1 MDIQS
6 IFNAGGTVIKN
17 PSYKKGKKNTQPE
30 YITVSDLES
39 GVAPDGSL
47 VAGIAYDA
55 AAKGNQ
61 DILGVNGELDKY
73 INAGLTPNDW
83 ENLDKQLADSQS
95 AWSKWGNA
103 IAQTVGS
110 ELAIGIPKAFSDL
123 FDVLGNVLT
132 LNNGDYNN
140 PVSQYLEQKQE
151 EFRAWAPIYTDPNLN
166 ISNGGLL
173 DPGWWA
179 SNIPSV
185 ASSLTLLIP
194 SSGAVK
200 VGSAIGKALNVGG
213 KTASFTRKITGASK
227 AINNGKKLNK
237 FQRFMNSEGTA
248 NATKLF
254 LENGTTAVLSRA
266 IENYQ
271 EARQTYNDMYTQA
284 YDSFK
289 QMSDEEYQ
297 QIIDGNAE
305 MLKEQGVDP
314 NNKNEVAKAIAK
326 QSADVTFRT
335 DWLNVGWD
343 VIQMYA
349 LRNAWKGLRNAP
361 ENSAAVRRAQKD
373 AIKYAGQYNSEA
385 ELAALKAK
393 RKFGEKTK
401 EWFGDR
407 LYGSKLLVTANA
419 SEGAEEAIN
428 YIAQQ
433 EGMHFGNVLLGKEYG
448 DKNYSVLENVFN
460 GFDGRLSQYIQ
471 APELWDSAFWGVM
484 GGVVFQG
491 LGGQFKRLE
500 NKLTDK
506 KSDANEES
514 KKSLPWYQL
523 DELPETK
530 RRISE
535 IHARAIDSKR
545 YKELLDRINAGED
558 IYKSTTDKK
567 IEFTNEYEQ
576 QAARDKLKNEYIAKM
591 TLRAM
596 GAGNLDML
604 KEYLASDEVRKAMVA
619 QGFFDKVSDTRSAQE
634 IEVDSKKY
642 IDDALD
648 RMEKVEEM
656 YDNELIAVNE
666 ASAYINKYSEYGG
679 AVPVEYMQI
688 IANNNVNAMLSMEAM
703 DSELIG
709 INERIAQLETQFADR
724 LDPNINYS
732 ANIRIGVLT
741 NELGNLR
748 AERKRLV
755 EDENNSLSNQIS
767 INAID
772 KRIESIENDL
782 NDVELAYATF
792 MSLRYTKNDQGEII
806 QEDTPEAFA
815 YRDQMII
822 RQGEKTIGNI
832 YNLSGLEKFG
842 LSDRTRKVL
851 DDAHI
856 GQYHTLES
864 DARTTFNELRNISPE
879 LDNLYQRKAALVKSI
894 DFTNKDIARTVDEV
908 KEQIGML
915 HNTMNEAR
923 MKAIASANKIIQK
936 LYNKYGSE
944 VRDYI
949 YDRYNRTN
957 NEFFS
962 KEEIT
967 DAELAELKD
976 AVDVLAITKSYN
988 KSLVSHLDSLFE
1000 LQDAIKAG
1008 QSVENPT
1015 SENEISA
1022 DENTDTDNPSTDGTE
1037 TITGDESSQ
1046 TDDIPNVTDPQQT
1059 DNRQPTFYAKFRGKT
1074 RGNRYIF
1081 QSGSHSNTDNGGVA
1095 VYDNGDGT
1103 FTIDVRD
1110 NPSLKKNS
1118 NMFSNS
1124 GEVDLTRPHEVV
1136 VKPIAKRNAKGKLE
1150 IVQQGELRN
1159 TDTLEA
1165 QQEEIIEEQTPEQVT
1180 EQATEQTPTESE
1192 QVNTDE
1198 SQNSSTGEGVEPNS
1212 TAASTEETTASKSST
1227 PAQPTSTGSVINGEY
1242 IVEQA
1247 PADDSIRNEALS
1259 KFQQAVRENK
1269 DADLDA
1275 IAKELID
1282 GYVATGVDRVLAETA
1297 VTKSKNTIQG
1307 YLERKRKAAE
1317 PTMQSSIDDVIITQS
1332 SIIES
1337 PHSMDAV
1344 NAYKASVKQMM
1355 NQYAKELGIQR
1366 INGLLYVNLEDLL
1379 RYANSITTDSS
1390 TAGMIYESLKEYLKT
1405 DEAKK
1410 DFIIMDENI
1419 VDNSNFLSN
1428 VAKSEEERYLE
1439 RLGDT
1444 SIQRV
1449 DINYLVRQAESE
1461 EEVNQFYDALDS
1473 LNVGDKLTYE
1483 IIDGRLYIR
1492 NEKGQAV
1499 GTMPI
1504 PRIDPTT
1511 GAYIMYN
1518 DGWKTDILASN
1529 NGSITSSLKDLF
1541 TRLFTSNAPACKE
1554 INNIIHELAYTNPSK
1569 ERKAELY
1576 KQLVHNSEWKA
1587 AIAQNYTKNDASPE
1601 KLANH
1606 LVKLLKFVNQNSSV
1620 SQTVRNI
1627 QVKKSIENWF
1637 KKLNSSYDAV
1647 TAMAHGQE
1655 FNISVGTISDG
1666 ELIRIVETDKVQ
1678 AEQQALPINEA
1689 IAGGVN
1695 PSIHKIGISD
1705 MYNVGMI
1712 RVSGMPSQG
1721 LAGVRGGN
1729 TFVIIPNRSGRP
1741 GYVQAFPAEITDD
1754 YISQE
1759 AKDIIKTIHGEI
1771 NRLLDAHA
1779 ENPSED
1785 TYNAIKEFFSKLLS
1799 NKNTNSSLFR
1809 GLAYNETSTGFT
1821 ISLPGTGNFINVF
1834 AKAKNGGASTLIQVG
1849 NDEFEAN
1856 RNGKKTKNF
1865 SYNDAAARDA
1875 ISRLI
1880 NNLRFQI
1887 SFTYIDSDNRANV
1900 NLKGLA
1906 RRENGKFVISVGN
1919 KTWTYHSYNDFMLR
1933 NNLVRL
1939 NTKPSDN
1946 GRSNYSRR
1954 GERSQRA
1961 NQVFE
1966 IKIDRVTTSPVESN
1980 KESVKEPVKPA
1991 TPTNIPVTEQVKNI
2005 LASDSTN
2012 KGVDIVRAIIGTDS
2026 VFTEDTLKA
2035 FQNLGILPKN
2045 IKFDAE
2051 FNNRPNYENINAET
2065 NPATGEV
2072 TVGKRWLDMFSN
2084 PSSRKQA
2091 IRKLIHEELHN
2102 KLYIGPG
2109 NNSPKNNGYIR
2120 SAQQIYDEFKAA
2132 IENGELERKGFSKD
2146 VIEHLKQYLFEGDEN
2161 GLEEFLVESLTSE
2174 ELATALNSI
2183 DATFDKKRG
2192 SKNLFQK
2199 ILELMS
2205 KVFGWNVRQGSLY
2218 EKELHTLRNVMNDNV
2233 EDRQAIEETT
2243 EIINKIHQDGE
2254 KANLTPDEVYYANEE
2269 TGRLGIRV
2277 TSAIQADEENTE
2289 EKINED
2295 GTKQRIPKR
2304 FDKNSPWITPSTNIG
2319 TGIDEFTRDFFLGK
2333 LDNLTEDKLEAQYP
2347 NVTGNDWVAF
2357 REQLKQ
2363 FRDNLRS
2370 GKTIKG
2376 KNITIVSRDIKA
2388 IGQVDVTMPDG
2399 TVKKLDVTGTLD
2411 LLGYDQDGKFYIF
2424 DMKTVHSDN
2433 YLSDTE
2439 KSKKWNRQLQLYKQ
2453 CLVDK
2458 YGIDIAGTYII
2469 PIKVNY
2475 DTPKGAKYKDG
2486 TDMGGTAEYTVRNPE
2501 LKTKYDNPMRSQIL
2515 QNGEEFREAAPELR
2529 PILEK
2534 KPKPGNIKYEYLDDA
2549 AKAVL
2554 DGTVTIDNY
2563 RQQEITTETKQEPVT
2578 VEPVEIQK
2586 PSAFGKDNSRKMRG
2600 MFRSSVTELNT
2611 TKNYTQEMQSIKERA
2626 IADGTFMK
2634 APNGNPTNLNERQW
2648 LQVRTKAFKDWFGDW
2663 ERYTLYKSNEYN
2675 KVISNVNKEIF
2686 STKPKNPFNESK
2698 VQNLVF
2704 HISPNKFSKFETD
2717 KLGTNTKAKD
2727 TSLGIMFSED
2737 LRTIIDLS
2745 YEKLPI
2751 LKRNILGNNVYV
2763 SHINLKNPYKH
2774 FGYISSLPDAFGN
2787 KNYTDIR
2794 KQLEQEGYDG
2804 IIYVLGTDIDEEGY
2818 PLYNYGYIVFNENN
2832 IKIFQIKDI
2841 SKLQNTISYS
2851 TNASKVV
2858 DENGEPLVVYHRT
2871 KEINIHIFDRKK
2883 VQHYGFWFSVDKDY
2897 YTKNKSNRSN
2907 FNTIAAFLN
2916 IRTPNIISHR
2926 DFVNAVDGG
2935 KEQNLDNT
2943 KYDGWITKDFFE
2955 AESPDDWDYAMEMQ
2969 EQGIDIDKKVFVM
2982 ATTPNQIKSA
2992 TDNVGSF
2999 SITNNDIRYSSITEQ
3014 PIKVPS
3020 VTSFAERLS
3029 AQQQPK
3035 FAYLVARGEIS
3046 TSCR

>member
-17 PSYKKGKKNTQPE
+17 PNYKKGKKNTQPE

-132 LNNGDYNN
+132 LNDGDYNN
-140 PVSQYLEQKQE
+140 PVSQYLEEKQE
-151 EFRAWAPIYTDPNLN
+151 EFRAWAPIYTDPTLN

-173 DPGWWA
+173 DAGWWA

-200 VGSAIGKALNVGG
+200 VGSTIGKALNVGG

-343 VIQMYA
+343 VIQMYS

-393 RKFGEKTK
+393 RKFREKAK
-401 EWFGDR
+401 EWVGDK
-407 LYGSKLLVTANA
+407 LYGSKLLVTSEA

-448 DKNYSVLENVFN
+448 DKNYSVWENVFN
-460 GFDGRLSQYIQ
+460 GFDGRLFQYIQ

-500 NKLTDK
+500 NKLTDE
-506 KSDANEES
+506 KSDANKES
-514 KKSLPWYQL
+514 KQSLPWYEL

-535 IHARAIDSKR
+535 IHARAIDAKQ
-545 YKELLDRINAGED
+545 YKKLLDRINAGED
-558 IYKSTTDKK
+558 IYKSTTDEKVK
-567 IEFTNEYEQ
+567 FTNEYEQ

-596 GAGNLDML
+596 HTGNLDML
-604 KEYLASDEVRKAMVA
+604 KEYLASDEVRKAMVK
-619 QGFFDKVSDTRSAQE
+619 QGFFGQVSDTRSAQE

-648 RMEKVEEM
+648 SMEKVEEM

-679 AVPVEYMQI
+679 SVPVEYMQI

-709 INERIAQLETQFADR
+709 INERIAQLKTQFANK
-724 LDPNINYS
+724 LDSNINYEQ
-732 ANIRIGVLT
+732 NIRVGVLT
-741 NELGNLR
+741 NELGRLR
-748 AERKRLV
+748 AERKRLI

-767 INAID
+767 INEID
-772 KRIESIENDL
+772 KRIESIEKDL

-822 RQGEKTIGNI
+822 RQGEKTIGKV

-842 LSDRTRKVL
+842 LSDRTRTVL
-851 DDAHI
+851 DDANI
-856 GQYHTLES
+856 GKYHTLES

-908 KEQIGML
+908 KDQIGIL
-915 HNTMNEAR
+915 HNTMNETR
-923 MKAIASANKIIQK
+923 IKAISSANKTIQR
-936 LYNKYGSE
+936 LYREYGND
-944 VRDYI
+944 VRYYI
-949 YDRYNRTN
+949 YDS
-957 NEFFS
+957 FS
-962 KEEIT
+962 RKRNKDFKPEGMSDT
-967 DAELAELKD
+967 ELAELKD
-976 AVDVLAITKSYN
+976 ALDVLALTKSYN

-1008 QSVENPT
+1008 QSVENST

-1022 DENTDTDNPSTDGTE
+1022 DKNTDTDNPSIDGTE

-1046 TDDIPNVTDPQQT
+1046 TDDIPSVTDPQQT
-1059 DNRQPTFYAKFRGKT
+1059 DNRQPTFYAKFRGKNK
-1074 RGNRYIF
+1074 GNRYIF

-1180 EQATEQTPTESE
+1180 EQATKQTPTESK
-1192 QVNTDE
+1192 QVSTDE
-1198 SQNSSTGEGVEPNS
+1198 PQNPSTGEGVESSS
-1212 TAASTEETTASKSST
+1212 TTASTEETTASKPST
-1227 PAQPTSTGSVINGEY
+1227 TAQPTSTGSITNGEY
-1242 IVEQA
+1242 VIEQA

-1275 IAKELID
+1275 VAKELID
-1282 GYVATGVDRVLAETA
+1282 GYVATGIDRVLAETA
-1297 VTKSKNTIQG
+1297 VNKSKTIIQRV
-1307 YLERKRKAAE
+1307 LERKRKAAA
-1317 PTMQSSIDDVIITQS
+1317 PTMQSSIDDVILTQS
-1332 SIIES
+1332 SIIEFPNS
-1337 PHSMDAV
+1337 ENATQIYQDAV
-1344 NAYKASVKQMM
+1344 QAYKSSVKQLM

-1379 RYANSITTDSS
+1379 RYCNSVTTDSS

-1410 DFIIMDENI
+1410 DFIIMDENTI
-1419 VDNSNFLSN
+1419 DNSNFLSN

-1461 EEVNQFYDALDS
+1461 EEINQFYDALDS

-1541 TRLFTSNAPACKE
+1541 TRWFTNNASACKE
-1554 INNIIHELAYTNPSK
+1554 INNIIHELAYTKPSK

-1576 KQLVHNSEWKA
+1576 KQLAYNSEWKA

-1606 LVKLLKFVNQNSSV
+1606 LVKLLKFVNQNSSI

-1647 TAMAHGQE
+1647 TAMAHNQE

-1666 ELIRIVETDKVQ
+1666 ELIRIVENDKVQ
-1678 AEQQALPINEA
+1678 AEQQALPIKEA

-1695 PSIHKIGISD
+1695 PTIHKVGISD

-1759 AKDIIKTIHGEI
+1759 VKDIIKTIHDEI

-1779 ENPSED
+1779 ENPSEE
-1785 TYNAIKEFFSKLLS
+1785 TYNNIKEFFSKLIS
-1799 NKNTNSSLFR
+1799 NKDTNSSLFR
-1809 GLAYNETSTGFT
+1809 GLAYSETSKGFT
-1821 ISLPGTGNFINVF
+1821 ISLPNTSNFIHIF
-1834 AKAKNGGASTLIQVG
+1834 AKATNGGPSTLIQVG

-1875 ISRLI
+1875 ISGLI

-1906 RRENGKFVISVGN
+1906 RRENGKFIISIGD

-1939 NTKPSDN
+1939 NTKPSDD

-1980 KESVKEPVKPA
+1980 KETVKKPA
-1991 TPTNIPVTEQVKNI
+1991 KHVTPTNIPVTEQVKNI

-2012 KGVDIVRAIIGTDS
+2012 KGVDIVRTIIGTDS

-2045 IKFDAE
+2045 IKFDAK

-2072 TVGKRWLDMFSN
+2072 TVGKRWLNMFSN
-2084 PSSRKQA
+2084 PSSRRQA

-2146 VIEHLKQYLFEGDEN
+2146 GIEHLKQYLFEGDEN

-2192 SKNLFQK
+2192 AKNLFQK

-2205 KVFGWNVRQGSLY
+2205 KVFDWNVRQGSLY

-2233 EDRQAIEETT
+2233 EDRQAIEKTT

-2475 DTPKGAKYKDG
+2475 DIPKGAKYKDG
-2486 TDMGGTAEYTVRNPE
+2486 TDMGGSAEYTVRNPE

-2563 RQQEITTETKQEPVT
+2563 RQQEITTETKQEPIT
-2578 VEPVEIQK
+2578 VEPIEPQK
-2586 PSAFGKDNSRKMRG
+2586 PAAFGKDNSRKMRG
-2600 MFRSSVTELNT
+2600 RFRSSVTELNT
-2611 TKNYTQEMQSIKERA
+2611 TENYTPEMQSIKEAA
-2626 IADGTFMK
+2626 IANGTFIK

-2648 LQVRTKAFKDWFGDW
+2648 LQVRTKAFKEWFGDW
-2663 ERYTLYKSNEYN
+2663 EN
-2675 KVISNVNKEIF
+2675 
-2686 STKPKNPFNESK
+2686 NP
-2698 VQNLVF
+2698 
-2704 HISPNKFSKFETD
+2704 
-2717 KLGTNTKAKD
+2717 A
-2727 TSLGIMFSED
+2727 
-2737 LRTIIDLS
+2737 
-2745 YEKLPI
+2745 
-2751 LKRNILGNNVYV
+2751 
-2763 SHINLKNPYKH
+2763 
-2774 FGYISSLPDAFGN
+2774 
-2787 KNYTDIR
+2787 
-2794 KQLEQEGYDG
+2794 
-2804 IIYVLGTDIDEEGY
+2804 
-2818 PLYNYGYIVFNENN
+2818 
-2832 IKIFQIKDI
+2832 
-2841 SKLQNTISYS
+2841 
-2851 TNASKVV
+2851 NASKVV
-2858 DENGEPLVVYHRT
+2858 DENGEPLVVYHGT
-2871 KEINIHIFDRKK
+2871 ITPDITTFDLAKTLSGK
-2883 VQHYGFWFSVDKDY
+2883 AFWFANEDAQKAVFYATQDNENLILMPLFINMK
-2897 YTKNKSNRSN
+2897 TPL
-2907 FNTIAAFLN
+2907 LN
-2916 IRTPNIISHR
+2916 DADSMESYATDETH
-2926 DFVNAVDGG
+2926 DGG
-2935 KEQNLDNT
+2935 LILGKLGYFKDIFPEEEYQELLNKGLNDNS
-2943 KYDGWITKDFFE
+2943 YL
-2955 AESPDDWDYAMEMQ
+2955 
-2969 EQGIDIDKKVFVM
+2969 
-2982 ATTPNQIKSA
+2982 ATGNVKNPNQLKSA
-2992 TDNVGSF
+2992 TDNIGEF
-2999 SITNNDIRYSSITEQ
+2999 STTNDDIRYSSITEQ

-3020 VTSFAERLS
+3020 VTSFAERLPV
-3029 AQQQPK
+3029 QQQSK

>member
-1 MDIQS
+1 MDVLDFINRGGQKEVRNPL
-6 IFNAGGTVIKN
+6 FNPK
-17 PSYKKGKKNTQPE
+17 SKKNIVPRT
-30 YITVSDLES
+30 ITVDDLD
-39 GVAPDGSL
+39 ADN
-47 VAGIAYDA
+47 DA
-55 AAKGNQ
+55 A
-61 DILGVNGELDKY
+61 VNMAVTDYQKQFSIDSKEADKY
-73 INAGLTPNDW
+73 RKQGINWNPW
-83 ENLDKQLADSQS
+83 ENLDKQLADQQS
-95 AWSKWGNA
+95 AWTKWGNA
-103 IAQTVGS
+103 LAQTVVS
-110 ELAIGIPKAFSDL
+110 EIGLGTLKGISDL
-123 FDVLGNVLT
+123 FDLLGEAIGVND
-132 LNNGDYNN
+132 GDYSN
-140 PVSQYLEQKQE
+140 PVSQYLEEKQE
-151 EFRAWAPIYTDPNLN
+151 EFRNYAAIHTDPNLN

-173 DPGWWA
+173 DAGWWA

-194 SSGAVK
+194 STGVTKGLSMA
-200 VGSAIGKALNVGG
+200 GKALNVGG

-297 QIIDGNAE
+297 QVIDGNAE
-305 MLKEQGVDP
+305 MLKEQGIDP
-314 NNKNEVAKAIAK
+314 NNKDEVAKAIAK

-343 VIQMYA
+343 VLQMYA

-373 AIKYAGQYNSEA
+373 AIKYAGQYTSEA

-393 RKFGEKTK
+393 RKFGEKAK
-401 EWFGDR
+401 EWIGDR
-407 LYGSKLLVTANA
+407 LYGSKLLLTAEA
-419 SEGAEEAIN
+419 SEGAEEALN

-433 EGMHFGNVLLGKEYG
+433 EGMHFGNVLLGKEDG
-448 DKNYSVLENVFN
+448 DKHYSVWENVFN

-484 GGVVFQG
+484 GGVVFQS
-491 LGGQFKRLE
+491 LGGQFRRIA
-500 NKLTDK
+500 NKLTDE

-514 KKSLPWYQL
+514 KQSLPWYQL

-535 IHARAIDSKR
+535 IHARAIDAKQ
-545 YKELLDRINAGED
+545 YKDFLDRINAGED
-558 IYKSTTDKK
+558 IYKSTKDNKV
-567 IEFTNEYEQ
+567 EFTNEYEQ
-576 QAARDKLKNEYIAKM
+576 QAARDKLKNEFIAKM

-596 GAGNLDML
+596 NTGNLDML
-604 KEYLASDEVRKAMVA
+604 KEYLGSDEVRKAMVE
-619 QGFFDKVSDTRSAQE
+619 QGFFGQVSDTRSTQE
-634 IEVDSKKY
+634 IEADSKKY

-679 AVPVEYMQI
+679 SVPVEYMQI

-709 INERIAQLETQFADR
+709 INERIAQLENQFADK
-724 LDPNINYS
+724 LDSNINYS
-732 ANIRIGVLT
+732 SNIRVGVLT
-741 NELGNLR
+741 NELGHLR
-748 AERKRLV
+748 AERKRLI
-755 EDENNSLSNQIS
+755 EDESNSLSNQIS
-767 INAID
+767 IAEID
-772 KRIESIENDL
+772 KRIASIESYLD
-782 NDVELAYATF
+782 DVELAYATF
-792 MSLRYTKNDQGEII
+792 MSLRFTKTDNGEFI

-822 RQGEKTIGNI
+822 RQGEKTVGEI
-832 YNLSGLEKFG
+832 YNLNGLEKFG
-842 LSDRTRKVL
+842 LSDRPIIVL
-851 DDAHI
+851 DDASI
-856 GQYHTLES
+856 GKYHTLEN

-879 LDNLYQRKAALVKSI
+879 LDNLYQRRAAIEISR
-894 DFTNKDIARTVDEV
+894 DFTNLGIARTVNEV
-908 KEQIGML
+908 TDQIGIL
-915 HNTMNEAR
+915 HNTMSEAR
-923 MKAIASANKIIQK
+923 TKAISTANKTIQS
-936 LYNKYGSE
+936 LYRKYGNN
-944 VRDYI
+944 VKDYI
-949 YDRYNRTN
+949 
-957 NEFFS
+957 FS
-962 KEEIT
+962 YSININKDFKPEGMS
-967 DAELAELKD
+967 DAEIAELKD
-976 AVDVLAITKSYN
+976 ALDVLALTKSYN
-988 KSLVSHLDSLFE
+988 QSLIYHLDRLFE
-1000 LQDAIKAG
+1000 LQDAIRAG
-1008 QSVENPT
+1008 QSVENST
-1015 SENEISA
+1015 SENGISA
-1022 DENTDTDNPSTDGTE
+1022 DENGEVDNISADGT
-1037 TITGDESSQ
+1037 IIINGDENSQ
-1046 TDDIPNVTDPQQT
+1046 NDDVSGITDPQQT
-1059 DNRQPTFYAKFRGKT
+1059 DNRQPTFYAKFRNDRK
-1074 RGNRYIF
+1074 GNRYIF
-1081 QSGSHSNTDNGGVA
+1081 HSGSHSNTDNGGVA

-1110 NPSLKKNS
+1110 NPSLKKNT
-1118 NMFSNS
+1118 NMFSNAKK
-1124 GEVDLTRPHEVV
+1124 VDVTRPNEVV
-1136 VKPIAKRNAKGKLE
+1136 IKPIARRNAKGKLE
-1150 IVQQGELRN
+1150 IVQPGELRN

-1165 QQEEIIEEQTPEQVT
+1165 QQALSEETTT
-1180 EQATEQTPTESE
+1180 EQAPTSGEQAAPSGSTIP
-1192 QVNTDE
+1192 
-1198 SQNSSTGEGVEPNS
+1198 STGEGVES
-1212 TAASTEETTASKSST
+1212 GSTTASAEQTTTSQPAT
-1227 PAQPTSTGSVINGEY
+1227 PAQPASTGSVTNGEY
-1242 IVEQA
+1242 VIEQA

-1259 KFQQAVRENK
+1259 RFQQAVRENK

-1275 IAKELID
+1275 VAKELID
-1282 GYVATGVDRVLAETA
+1282 GYVATGIDRVLAETA
-1297 VTKSKNTIQG
+1297 VNKSKNIIKRV
-1307 YLERKRKAAE
+1307 LERKRKASA
-1317 PTMQSSIDDVIITQS
+1317 PTMQSSVDDIILTQS
-1332 SIIES
+1332 SIIEA
-1337 PHSMDAV
+1337 PNSMDAIQ
-1344 NAYKASVKQMM
+1344 AYKASVKQLM

-1379 RYANSITTDSS
+1379 RYCNSVTTDSS

-1410 DFIIMDENI
+1410 DFIIMDENT

-1449 DINYLVRQAESE
+1449 DINYLVRNAESNKE
-1461 EEVNQFYDALDS
+1461 IDDFYDALDS
-1473 LNVGDKLTYE
+1473 LNVGDKLTYD
-1483 IIDGRLYIR
+1483 IFNGKIYIR
-1492 NEKGQAV
+1492 NNKGQAV

-1504 PRIDPTT
+1504 PKIDKST

-1518 DGWKTDILASN
+1518 DGWKTDVLASN
-1529 NGSITSSLKDLF
+1529 NGNIGSSLKDLF
-1541 TRLFTSNAPACKE
+1541 IRWFISKSKDSKE
-1554 INNIIHELAYTNPSK
+1554 ISDVIHELAYTKPSK
-1569 ERKAELY
+1569 EREDQLY
-1576 KQLVHNSEWKA
+1576 TILRNNPEWEAAVKQGF
-1587 AIAQNYTKNDASPE
+1587 TRDTASVKE
-1601 KLANH
+1601 LANH
-1606 LVKLLKFVNQNSSV
+1606 LTKILKFINQNSGV
-1620 SQTVRNI
+1620 SQTVRDI
-1627 QVKKSIENWF
+1627 QLRKSIDNWF

-1647 TAMAHGQE
+1647 TAMAHGQN

-1666 ELIRIVETDKVQ
+1666 ELIRIVENDKVQ
-1678 AEQQALPINEA
+1678 AEQQAIPANEA

-1695 PSIHKIGISD
+1695 PAIHKIGIAD
-1705 MYNVGMI
+1705 KYNVGMI
-1712 RVSGMPSQG
+1712 RVSGMPQQG
-1721 LAGVRGGN
+1721 LAGVGGGN

-1741 GYVQAFPAEITDD
+1741 GYVQAFPAEVTDD
-1754 YISQE
+1754 YIGKE
-1759 AKDIIKTIHGEI
+1759 AKDMIQAIHDEI

-1779 ENPSED
+1779 SNPSET
-1785 TYNAIKEFFSKLLS
+1785 TYKNLYEFFEKLLVNNNTTS
-1799 NKNTNSSLFR
+1799 NLFN
-1809 GLAYNETSTGFT
+1809 GLAFTKDKYGNGFS
-1821 ISLPGTGNFINVF
+1821 ISIPRTANFIRIF
-1834 AKAKNGGASTLIQVG
+1834 EKANNGKISTLIQIG
-1849 NDEFEAN
+1849 DEEFEVN
-1856 RNGKKTKNF
+1856 KSGKKTKNF

-1880 NNLRFQI
+1880 NNLKFKI
-1887 SFTYIDSDNRANV
+1887 NYTYIDSDNRANMT
-1900 NLKGLA
+1900 LKGFA
-1906 RRENGKFVISVGN
+1906 RRENGKFIISIGD
-1919 KTWTYHSYNDFMLR
+1919 KTWTYHSYNDFILR

-1939 NTKPSDN
+1939 NTKPSED
-1946 GRSNYSRR
+1946 GRSNYSRK
-1954 GERSQRA
+1954 GQRTQKA

-1966 IKIDRVTTSPVESN
+1966 IKIDRVTTSPVEGSQ
-1980 KESVKEPVKPA
+1980 EQVTEPAQPA
-1991 TPTNIPVTEQVKNI
+1991 TPTNIPVTEQVQNI
-2005 LASDSTN
+2005 LASNSTD

-2026 VFTEDTLKA
+2026 IFTEDTLKA

-2065 NPATGEV
+2065 NPTTGEV
-2072 TVGKRWLDMFSN
+2072 TVGKRWLNMFNN
-2084 PSSRKQA
+2084 PISRRQA
-2091 IRKLIHEELHN
+2091 IRKLIHEQLHN
-2102 KLYIGPG
+2102 KLY
-2109 NNSPKNNGYIR
+2109 KNKGYIR

-2132 IENGELERKGFSKD
+2132 IENGELERKGFNKD

-2192 SKNLFQK
+2192 AKNLFQK

-2205 KVFGWNVRQGSLY
+2205 KVFGWNIRQGSLY
-2218 EKELHTLRNVMNDNV
+2218 EKELHTLRNIMNDNV

-2333 LDNLTEDKLEAQYP
+2333 LDNLTEDELETQYP

-2458 YGIDIAGTYII
+2458 YGIDVAGTYII

-2475 DTPKGAKYKDG
+2475 DTPKGAKHKDG
-2486 TDMGGTAEYTVRNPE
+2486 TDMGGKTEYTVRNPE
-2501 LKTKYDNPMRSQIL
+2501 LKTQYDNPMRSQIL
-2515 QNGEEFREAAPELR
+2515 QNGEEFRDAAPELR

-2563 RQQEITTETKQEPVT
+2563 KQQEATTETKQEHIT
-2578 VEPVEIQK
+2578 VEPVEVQK
-2586 PSAFGKDNSRKMRG
+2586 PAVFGKDNSRKMRG
-2600 MFRSSVTELNT
+2600 RFRSSVTELNT
-2611 TKNYTQEMQSIKERA
+2611 TENYTQEMQSIKEQA
-2626 IADGTFMK
+2626 IADGSFMK
-2634 APNGNPTNLNERQW
+2634 APNGKPTNLNERQW

-2663 ERYTLYKSNEYN
+2663 EVNAPIKELPTEYAYRFTDINELNDVLEYGDFRSIPEEKTIEGAENAIKSKNGRSFSIGKVYGNSHGGKGFAAGVNWKESGGTVTTGTAQ
-2675 KVISNVNKEIF
+2675 KVIIGIPGKNTLWQVGHHGKY
-2686 STKPKNPFNESK
+2686 STA
-2698 VQNLVF
+2698 
-2704 HISPNKFSKFETD
+2704 TD
-2717 KLGTNTKAKD
+2717 
-2727 TSLGIMFSED
+2727 F
-2737 LRTIIDLS
+2737 
-2745 YEKLPI
+2745 
-2751 LKRNILGNNVYV
+2751 
-2763 SHINLKNPYKH
+2763 
-2774 FGYISSLPDAFGN
+2774 
-2787 KNYTDIR
+2787 
-2794 KQLEQEGYDG
+2794 
-2804 IIYVLGTDIDEEGY
+2804 
-2818 PLYNYGYIVFNENN
+2818 NN
-2832 IKIFQIKDI
+2832 IEKGKPLFIKFDENGDANI
-2841 SKLQNTISYS
+2841 PLDGMKVYIQREDGMYVPYNTNN
-2851 TNASKVV
+2851 NASKVV
-2858 DENGEPLVVYHRT
+2858 DENGEPLVVWHGNRT
-2871 KEINIHIFDRKK
+2871 NNSITVFDKNKKGSEHKERSIS
-2883 VQHYGFWFSVDKDY
+2883 GFWFITDKE
-2897 YTKNKSNRSN
+2897 
-2907 FNTIAAFLN
+2907 IAKIEYAIKPESIGKGEKYLEYGEVIPVFLN
-2916 IRTPNIISHR
+2916 IKNPVIT
-2926 DFVNAVDGG
+2926 
-2935 KEQNLDNT
+2935 EQ
-2943 KYDGWITKDFFE
+2943 
-2955 AESPDDWDYAMEMQ
+2955 
-2969 EQGIDIDKKVFVM
+2969 QGITINDTPYGLFTTAKENIDDFIERSKNNSNENTDGYILTLIDSDNRADDYVSKQTQLVVNN
-2982 ATTPNQIKSA
+2982 PNQIKSA
-2992 TDNVGSF
+2992 TSNNGDF
-2999 SITNNDIRYSSITEQ
+2999 STTNDDIRYSSVTEQ

-3020 VTSFAERLS
+3020 ITSFEERLS
-3029 AQQQPK
+3029 VQQQPK
-3035 FAYLVARGEIS
+3035 FASLVARGEIS
-3046 TSCR
+3046 TYCR

>member
-73 INAGLTPNDW
+73 INAGLTPNNW

-173 DPGWWA
+173 DAGWWA

-200 VGSAIGKALNVGG
+200 VGSTIGKALNVGG

-271 EARQTYNDMYTQA
+271 EARQTYNDMYTKA

-393 RKFGEKTK
+393 RKFREKAK
-401 EWFGDR
+401 EWVGDK
-407 LYGSKLLVTANA
+407 LYGSKLLVTAEA

-448 DKNYSVLENVFN
+448 DKNYSVWENVFN

-471 APELWDSAFWGVM
+471 EPELWDSAFWGVM

-491 LGGQFKRLE
+491 LGGQFRRLE

-506 KSDANEES
+506 KSDTNEES
-514 KKSLPWYQL
+514 KQSLPWYQL

-567 IEFTNEYEQ
+567 VEFTNEYEQ
-576 QAARDKLKNEYIAKM
+576 QSARDKLKNEYIAKM

-596 GAGNLDML
+596 HTGNLDML
-604 KEYLASDEVRKAMVA
+604 KEYLASDEVRKAMVK
-619 QGFFDKVSDTRSAQE
+619 QGFFGNVDDTRSAQE

-709 INERIAQLETQFADR
+709 INERIAQLKTQFEDR
-724 LDPNINYS
+724 LDPNINYEQ
-732 ANIRIGVLT
+732 NIRVGILT

-748 AERKRLV
+748 AERKRLIS
-755 EDENNSLSNQIS
+755 DESNSLSNQIA
-767 INAID
+767 IKEID
-772 KRIESIENDL
+772 KRIESIEDDL
-782 NDVELAYATF
+782 TDVELAYATF
-792 MSLRYTKNDQGEII
+792 MSLRYTKDDNGNII

-815 YRDQMII
+815 YRDQMIV
-822 RQGEKTIGNI
+822 RQAEKTIGGV
-832 YNLSGLEKFG
+832 YKLEGLETFG
-842 LSDRTRKVL
+842 LSSRSRTVM
-851 DDAHI
+851 DDSNI
-856 GQYHTLES
+856 GAYHTLES

-923 MKAIASANKIIQK
+923 MKAIASANKTIQK
-936 LYNKYGSE
+936 LYREYGND
-944 VRDYI
+944 VRYYI
-949 YDRYNRTN
+949 YDS
-957 NEFFS
+957 FS
-962 KEEIT
+962 RKRNKDFKPEEMS
-967 DAELAELKD
+967 DAELAELRD
-976 AVDVLAITKSYN
+976 ALDVLALTKSYN

-1022 DENTDTDNPSTDGTE
+1022 DENIDTDNPSIDGTE

-1046 TDDIPNVTDPQQT
+1046 TDDIPSVTDPQQT
-1059 DNRQPTFYAKFRGKT
+1059 DNRQPTFYAKFRGKNK
-1074 RGNRYIF
+1074 GNRYIF

-1165 QQEEIIEEQTPEQVT
+1165 QQEEIIDEQTSKQAT
-1180 EQATEQTPTESE
+1180 EQATEQTSTESE
-1192 QVNTDE
+1192 QVSTDE
-1198 SQNSSTGEGVEPNS
+1198 PQNPSTGEGVESSS
-1212 TAASTEETTASKSST
+1212 TTVSAEETTASQPVT
-1227 PAQPTSTGSVINGEY
+1227 PTQPTATGLVTNGEY
-1242 IVEQA
+1242 VIEQA

-1259 KFQQAVRENK
+1259 RFQQAVRENK
-1269 DADLDA
+1269 DVDLDA
-1275 IAKELID
+1275 VAKELID
-1282 GYVATGVDRVLAETA
+1282 GYVATGIDRVLAETA
-1297 VTKSKNTIQG
+1297 VNKSKTIIQRV
-1307 YLERKRKAAE
+1307 LERKRKAAA
-1317 PTMQSSIDDVIITQS
+1317 PTMQSSVDDIILTQS
-1332 SIIES
+1332 SIIEQ
-1337 PHSMDAV
+1337 PNSMDAIH
-1344 NAYKASVKQMM
+1344 AYKSSVKQLM

-1379 RYANSITTDSS
+1379 RYANSVTTDSS

-1410 DFIIMDENI
+1410 DFIIMDENT

-1461 EEVNQFYDALDS
+1461 EEINQFYDALDS

-1541 TRLFTSNAPACKE
+1541 TRWFTSNTSACKE
-1554 INNIIHELAYTNPSK
+1554 INSIIHELAYTNPSK
-1569 ERKAELY
+1569 ERKAELH

-1587 AIAQNYTKNDASPE
+1587 AITQNYTKNDASPE

-1647 TAMAHGQE
+1647 TTMAHGQE

-1666 ELIRIVETDKVQ
+1666 ELIRIVENDKVQ

-1741 GYVQAFPAEITDD
+1741 GYVQAFPAEVTDD

-1785 TYNAIKEFFSKLLS
+1785 TYNTIKEFFNKLLS

-1875 ISRLI
+1875 ISGLI

-1939 NTKPSDN
+1939 NTKPSDD

-1980 KESVKEPVKPA
+1980 KESVKEPAKSA

-2026 VFTEDTLKA
+2026 VFTEDMLKA

-2084 PSSRKQA
+2084 PSSRRQA

-2109 NNSPKNNGYIR
+2109 NNHPKNNGYIR

-2132 IENGELERKGFSKD
+2132 IENGELERKGFGKD
-2146 VIEHLKQYLFEGDEN
+2146 VVEHLKQYLFEGNEN

-2192 SKNLFQK
+2192 AKNLFQK

-2205 KVFGWNVRQGSLY
+2205 KVFGWNVRKGSLY
-2218 EKELHTLRNVMNDNV
+2218 EKELHTLRNAMNDNV
-2233 EDRQAIEETT
+2233 E
-2243 EIINKIHQDGE
+2243 E
-2254 KANLTPDEVYYANEE
+2254 K
-2269 TGRLGIRV
+2269 
-2277 TSAIQADEENTE
+2277 Q
-2289 EKINED
+2289 
-2295 GTKQRIPKR
+2295 
-2304 FDKNSPWITPSTNIG
+2304 
-2319 TGIDEFTRDFFLGK
+2319 
-2333 LDNLTEDKLEAQYP
+2333 
-2347 NVTGNDWVAF
+2347 
-2357 REQLKQ
+2357 
-2363 FRDNLRS
+2363 
-2370 GKTIKG
+2370 TIK
-2376 KNITIVSRDIKA
+2376 K
-2388 IGQVDVTMPDG
+2388 
-2399 TVKKLDVTGTLD
+2399 
-2411 LLGYDQDGKFYIF
+2411 
-2424 DMKTVHSDN
+2424 
-2433 YLSDTE
+2433 
-2439 KSKKWNRQLQLYKQ
+2439 
-2453 CLVDK
+2453 
-2458 YGIDIAGTYII
+2458 
-2469 PIKVNY
+2469 
-2475 DTPKGAKYKDG
+2475 
-2486 TDMGGTAEYTVRNPE
+2486 
-2501 LKTKYDNPMRSQIL
+2501 
-2515 QNGEEFREAAPELR
+2515 
-2529 PILEK
+2529 
-2534 KPKPGNIKYEYLDDA
+2534 
-2549 AKAVL
+2549 
-2554 DGTVTIDNY
+2554 VTIDDNK
-2563 RQQEITTETKQEPVT
+2563 QQETPTEVKEEPVKEEPVT
-2578 VEPVEIQK
+2578 VEPIEVQK
-2586 PSAFGKDNSRKMRG
+2586 PAAFGKDNSRKMRG
-2600 MFRSSVTELNT
+2600 RFRSSVTELNT
-2611 TKNYTQEMQSIKERA
+2611 TENYTQEMQSIKEQA
-2626 IADGTFMK
+2626 IANGTFMK

-2648 LQVRTKAFKDWFGDW
+2648 LQVRTKAFKEWFGDW
-2663 ERYTLYKSNEYN
+2663 EKAIIQSKYEPISSNPKFKHSLFRGQAPVPEIDADGNLHLKTKYDSLSKLKTLSFASEKNEALHYGYR
-2675 KVISNVNKEIF
+2675 V
-2686 STKPKNPFNESK
+2686 
-2698 VQNLVF
+2698 
-2704 HISPNKFSKFETD
+2704 
-2717 KLGTNTKAKD
+2717 A
-2727 TSLGIMFSED
+2727 
-2737 LRTIIDLS
+2737 
-2745 YEKLPI
+2745 
-2751 LKRNILGNNVYV
+2751 
-2763 SHINLKNPYKH
+2763 KNPYIIEINEDYLDNILPKEEYEKEKVESKKPFRYDEEFNEVRLSFNDEIIIPKGQYNVTH
-2774 FGYISSLPDAFGN
+2774 DDKTINITDLNSAIAEILEFTRLQFESDRQEYIGTSELEGAISSQDIKEYDDKIIDVLGEKYYNIIAVSELSKDQSLQYYIPIDYN
-2787 KNYTDIR
+2787 TIKNYIN
-2794 KQLEQEGYDG
+2794 EGYLIEKD
-2804 IIYVLGTDIDEEGY
+2804 YDSFTEKELKTL
-2818 PLYNYGYIVFNENN
+2818 PLEVIE
-2832 IKIFQIKDI
+2832 QIK
-2841 SKLQNTISYS
+2841 KELSYYELTDKAKKEIDNAIKS
-2851 TNASKVV
+2851 NKTKDNASKVV
-2858 DENGEPLVVYHRT
+2858 DENGEPLVVYHGSKSIFTVFDSSKSESRQYLSQQIEPTNFFSSDKTVADFFALTENQSLASKISKSIDIVLDAFAGENIDEDILADEIWTDAANRT
-2871 KEINIHIFDRKK
+2871 GKSKEFVKDFWENKVPREYKKHDEFGTTRMEDPDINKYKYNVFLNMKNPIILDAKGERADRFIEANKEVLNNNDEVIIININET
-2883 VQHYGFWFSVDKDY
+2883 V
-2897 YTKNKSNRSN
+2897 
-2907 FNTIAAFLN
+2907 
-2916 IRTPNIISHR
+2916 
-2926 DFVNAVDGG
+2926 G
-2935 KEQNLDNT
+2935 KENT
-2943 KYDGWITKDFFE
+2943 AT
-2955 AESPDDWDYAMEMQ
+2955 DYL
-2969 EQGIDIDKKVFVM
+2969 VRN
-2982 ATTPNQIKSA
+2982 PNQIKSA
-2992 TDNVGSF
+2992 TDNIGTF
-2999 SITNNDIRYSSITEQ
+2999 STTNNDIRYSSITEQ

-3020 VTSFAERLS
+3020 VTSFAERLP

-3035 FAYLVARGEIS
+3035 FAYLVACGEIS

>member
-173 DPGWWA
+173 DAGWWA

-185 ASSLTLLIP
+185 AGSLTLLIP
-194 SSGAVK
+194 STGVVKGLSMLGKAGK
-200 VGSAIGKALNVGG
+200 VGAR
-213 KTASFTRKITGASK
+213 TASFTRKITGASK

-289 QMSDEEYQ
+289 QMSDKEYQ

-314 NNKNEVAKAIAK
+314 NNKDEVAKAIAK

-393 RKFGEKTK
+393 RKFREKAK
-401 EWFGDR
+401 EWVGDK

-448 DKNYSVLENVFN
+448 DKNYSVWENVFN
-460 GFDGRLSQYIQ
+460 GFDGRLFQYIQ

-491 LGGQFKRLE
+491 LGGQFRRLS

-514 KKSLPWYQL
+514 KQSLPWYEL

-567 IEFTNEYEQ
+567 VEFTNEYEQ

-619 QGFFDKVSDTRSAQE
+619 QGFFGKVSDTRSAQE

-648 RMEKVEEM
+648 RMEKVEEI

-688 IANNNVNAMLSMEAM
+688 IANNNVNAILSMEAM

-724 LDPNINYS
+724 LDPNINYRD
-732 ANIRIGVLT
+732 NIKVGVLT
-741 NELGNLR
+741 NELGRLR
-748 AERKRLV
+748 AERKRLIS
-755 EDENNSLSNQIS
+755 DESNSLSNQIA
-767 INAID
+767 IKEID
-772 KRIESIENDL
+772 KRIESIEDDL
-782 NDVELAYATF
+782 TDVELAYATF
-792 MSLRYTKNDQGEII
+792 MSLRYTKDDNGNII

-815 YRDQMII
+815 YRDQMIV
-822 RQGEKTIGNI
+822 RQAGKTIGSVYAI
-832 YNLSGLEKFG
+832 EGLETFG
-842 LSDRTRKVL
+842 LSNRSRTVM
-851 DDAHI
+851 DDSNI
-856 GQYHTLES
+856 GAYHTLES

-879 LDNLYQRKAALVKSI
+879 LDNLYQRRAAIEKSK
-894 DFTNKDIARTVDEV
+894 DFTNLSITRTVDEV
-908 KEQIGML
+908 EEQIGML

-962 KEEIT
+962 KEKIT

-1022 DENTDTDNPSTDGTE
+1022 DENTDTDNPSIDGTE
-1037 TITGDESSQ
+1037 TIIDDESSQ
-1046 TDDIPNVTDPQQT
+1046 NDDIPNVTDPQQT
-1059 DNRQPTFYAKFRGKT
+1059 DNRQPTFYAKFRGKNK
-1074 RGNRYIF
+1074 GNRYIF

-1198 SQNSSTGEGVEPNS
+1198 SQNPSTGDGVEPNS
-1212 TAASTEETTASKSST
+1212 TATSTEETTASKPST
-1227 PAQPTSTGSVINGEY
+1227 PAQPTSTGSITNGEY
-1242 IVEQA
+1242 VIEQA

-1269 DADLDA
+1269 DVDLDA
-1275 IAKELID
+1275 VAKELID
-1282 GYVATGVDRVLAETA
+1282 GYVATGIDRVLAETA
-1297 VTKSKNTIQG
+1297 VNKSKTIIQRV
-1307 YLERKRKAAE
+1307 LERKRKAAA
-1317 PTMQSSIDDVIITQS
+1317 PTMQSSVDDIILTQS
-1332 SIIES
+1332 SIIEQ
-1337 PHSMDAV
+1337 PNSMDAIQ
-1344 NAYKASVKQMM
+1344 AYKSSVKQLM

-1379 RYANSITTDSS
+1379 RYVNSITTDSS

-1410 DFIIMDENI
+1410 DFIVMDEDN

-1428 VAKSEEERYLE
+1428 VAKTEEERYLE

-1541 TRLFTSNAPACKE
+1541 TRWFTSNAPACKE
-1554 INNIIHELAYTNPSK
+1554 INSIIHELAYTNPSK
-1569 ERKAELY
+1569 ERKAELH

-1587 AIAQNYTKNDASPE
+1587 AIAKNYTKNDASPE

-1647 TAMAHGQE
+1647 TAMAHNQE

-1666 ELIRIVETDKVQ
+1666 ELIRIVENDKVQ
-1678 AEQQALPINEA
+1678 AEQQALPVNEA

-1695 PSIHKIGISD
+1695 PAIHKIGISD

-1741 GYVQAFPAEITDD
+1741 GYVQAFPAEVTDD

-1875 ISRLI
+1875 ISGLI

-1980 KESVKEPVKPA
+1980 KELIKESAKSA

-2192 SKNLFQK
+2192 AKNLFQK

-2578 VEPVEIQK
+2578 VEPVEVQK
-2586 PSAFGKDNSRKMRG
+2586 PAAFGKDNSRKMRG

-2611 TKNYTQEMQSIKERA
+2611 TENYTSEMQSIKEAA
-2626 IADGTFMK
+2626 IANGTFMK

-2648 LQVRTKAFKDWFGDW
+2648 LQVRTKNFIDWFGDW
-2663 ERYTLYKSNEYN
+2663 IN
-2675 KVISNVNKEIF
+2675 
-2686 STKPKNPFNESK
+2686 NPN
-2698 VQNLVF
+2698 
-2704 HISPNKFSKFETD
+2704 
-2717 KLGTNTKAKD
+2717 
-2727 TSLGIMFSED
+2727 
-2737 LRTIIDLS
+2737 
-2745 YEKLPI
+2745 
-2751 LKRNILGNNVYV
+2751 
-2763 SHINLKNPYKH
+2763 
-2774 FGYISSLPDAFGN
+2774 
-2787 KNYTDIR
+2787 
-2794 KQLEQEGYDG
+2794 
-2804 IIYVLGTDIDEEGY
+2804 
-2818 PLYNYGYIVFNENN
+2818 
-2832 IKIFQIKDI
+2832 
-2841 SKLQNTISYS
+2841 
-2851 TNASKVV
+2851 NASKVV
-2858 DENGEPLVVYHRT
+2858 DENGEPLVVYHGT
-2871 KEINIHIFDRKK
+2871 
-2883 VQHYGFWFSVDKDY
+2883 
-2897 YTKNKSNRSN
+2897 T
-2907 FNTIAAFLN
+2907 
-2916 IRTPNIISHR
+2916 TPNITTFDLAKTLSGRAFWFANMEAQKIVVYANQSVKNLILMPLFINMRTPLLNDDNSMESYATDETH
-2926 DFVNAVDGG
+2926 DGG
-2935 KEQNLDNT
+2935 LILGKV
-2943 KYDGWITKDFFE
+2943 KDFKDKF
-2955 AESPDDWDYAMEMQ
+2955 AEDEYQELLDKGLSDDSYLAA
-2969 EQGIDIDKKVFVM
+2969 GNVKN
-2982 ATTPNQIKSA
+2982 PNQLKSA
-2992 TDNVGSF
+2992 TDNSGAF
-2999 SITNNDIRYSSITEQ
+2999 STTNNDIRYSSITEQ

-3020 VTSFAERLS
+3020 ITSFAERLP

>member
-1 MDIQS
+1 MDIQA

-17 PSYKKGKKNTQPE
+17 PNYRKGKKNTEPE
-30 YITVSDLES
+30 YITVSDLDS
-39 GVAPDGSL
+39 GVKPDGSL
-47 VAGIAYDA
+47 VADIAYDA
-55 AAKGNQ
+55 AARGEQ
-61 DILGVNGELDKY
+61 AILGRNGELDKY
-73 INAGLTPNDW
+73 IEHGLTPNGW

-95 AWSKWGNA
+95 AWTKWGNA
-103 IAQTVGS
+103 LAQTVVS
-110 ELAIGIPKAFSDL
+110 EIGLGTLKGISDL
-123 FDVLGNVLT
+123 FDLLGNVLT
-132 LNNGDYNN
+132 LNNGDYSN
-140 PVSQYLEQKQE
+140 PVSQYLEEKQE
-151 EFRAWAPIYTDPNLN
+151 EFRNYAAIHTDPNLN

-173 DPGWWA
+173 DAGWWA

-194 SSGAVK
+194 STGVTKGLSMA
-200 VGSAIGKALNVGG
+200 GKALNVGER
-213 KTASFTRKITGASK
+213 TASFTRKITGASK

-297 QIIDGNAE
+297 QVVDGNAE

-314 NNKNEVAKAIAK
+314 NNRDEVAKAIAK

-335 DWLNVGWD
+335 DWFNVGWD
-343 VIQMYA
+343 ILQMYA

-373 AIKYAGQYNSEA
+373 AIKYAGQYTSEA

-393 RKFGEKTK
+393 RKFGEKAK
-401 EWFGDR
+401 EWIGDR
-407 LYGSKLLVTANA
+407 LYGSKLLLTAEA
-419 SEGAEEAIN
+419 SEGAEEALN

-433 EGMHFGNVLLGKEYG
+433 EGMHFGNVLLGKEDG
-448 DKNYSVLENVFN
+448 DKHYSVWENVFN

-484 GGVVFQG
+484 GGVVFQS
-491 LGGQFKRLE
+491 LGGQFRRIA

-514 KKSLPWYQL
+514 KQSLPWYQF

-535 IHARAIDSKR
+535 IHARAIDAKQ
-545 YKELLDRINAGED
+545 YKDLLDRINAGED
-558 IYKSTTDKK
+558 IYKSTKDNKV
-567 IEFTNEYEQ
+567 EFTNEYEQ
-576 QAARDKLKNEYIAKM
+576 QAARDKLKNEFIAKM

-596 GAGNLDML
+596 NTGNLDML
-604 KEYLASDEVRKAMVA
+604 KEYLSSDEVRKAMVA
-619 QGFFDKVSDTRSAQE
+619 QGFFGKVSDTRSEQE
-634 IEVDSKKY
+634 IEADSKKY

-656 YDNELIAVNE
+656 YDNELIAVND

-679 AVPVEYMQI
+679 SVPVEYMQI

-703 DSELIG
+703 DLELIG
-709 INERIAQLETQFADR
+709 INEHIAKLENQFADK

-732 ANIRIGVLT
+732 ANIRVGVLT
-741 NELGNLR
+741 NELGHLR
-748 AERKRLV
+748 AERKRLI
-755 EDENNSLSNQIS
+755 EDESNSLSNQIS
-767 INAID
+767 IAEID
-772 KRIESIENDL
+772 KRIASIENYLD
-782 NDVELAYATF
+782 DVELAYATF
-792 MSLRYTKNDQGEII
+792 MSLRFTKTDNGEFI

-822 RQGEKTIGNI
+822 RQGEKTIGEI
-832 YNLSGLEKFG
+832 YNLNGLEKFG
-842 LSDRTRKVL
+842 LSDRTRTVL
-851 DDAHI
+851 DDANI
-856 GQYHTLES
+856 GKYNTLED
-864 DARTTFNELRNISPE
+864 DARTTFNELRNISPK
-879 LDNLYQRKAALVKSI
+879 LDKLYQRRAAIEISR
-894 DFTNKDIARTVDEV
+894 DFTNLGIARTVNEV
-908 KEQIGML
+908 KDQIGIL
-915 HNTMNEAR
+915 HNTMSEAR
-923 MKAIASANKIIQK
+923 TKAISTANKTIQS
-936 LYNKYGSE
+936 LYRKYGND
-944 VRDYI
+944 VKDYI
-949 YDRYNRTN
+949 LSYSIERNKDFKP
-957 NEFFS
+957 EGIS
-962 KEEIT
+962 
-967 DAELAELKD
+967 DAEIAELKD
-976 AVDVLAITKSYN
+976 ALDVLALTKSYN
-988 KSLVSHLDSLFE
+988 KSLIYHLDTLFE
-1000 LQDAIKAG
+1000 LQDAIRAG
-1008 QSVENPT
+1008 QSVENAT

-1022 DENTDTDNPSTDGTE
+1022 DENGEVDNLSADGT
-1037 TITGDESSQ
+1037 TISNGDESNQ
-1046 TDDIPNVTDPQQT
+1046 NDDVSEVTDPQQT
-1059 DNRQPTFYAKFRGKT
+1059 DNRQPTFYTKFRDDRK
-1074 RGNRYIF
+1074 GNRYIF
-1081 QSGSHSNTDNGGVA
+1081 HSGSHSNTDNGGVA

-1110 NPSLKKNS
+1110 NPSLKKNT
-1118 NMFSNS
+1118 NMFSNAK
-1124 GEVDLTRPHEVV
+1124 EVDLTRPHEVV
-1136 VKPIAKRNAKGKLE
+1136 LKPIARRNAKGKLE
-1150 IVQQGELRN
+1150 IVQPGELRN

-1165 QQEEIIEEQTPEQVT
+1165 QQELSEETT
-1180 EQATEQTPTESE
+1180 IEQAPTSSE
-1192 QVNTDE
+1192 QAAPNGST
-1198 SQNSSTGEGVEPNS
+1198 NPSTGEGVES
-1212 TAASTEETTASKSST
+1212 GSTTASAEQTTTSQPAT
-1227 PAQPTSTGSVINGEY
+1227 TAQPTTTGSVTNGEY
-1242 IVEQA
+1242 VIEQA

-1259 KFQQAVRENK
+1259 RFQQAVRENK

-1275 IAKELID
+1275 VAKELID
-1282 GYVATGVDRVLAETA
+1282 SYVATGIDRVLVETA
-1297 VTKSKNTIQG
+1297 VNKSKNIIKRV
-1307 YLERKRKAAE
+1307 LERRRKASA
-1317 PTMQSSIDDVIITQS
+1317 PTMQSSVDDIILTQS
-1332 SIIES
+1332 SIIEA
-1337 PHSMDAV
+1337 PNSMDAIQ
-1344 NAYKASVKQMM
+1344 AYKASVKQLM

-1379 RYANSITTDSS
+1379 RYCNSVTTDSS

-1410 DFIIMDENI
+1410 DFIIMDENT

-1439 RLGDT
+1439 RLEDT

-1449 DINYLVRQAESE
+1449 DINYLASIAGNEQEL
-1461 EEVNQFYDALDS
+1461 NNFYDALDN
-1473 LNVGDKLTYE
+1473 LTVGEKLSYT
-1483 IIDGRLYIR
+1483 IDNGRITIR
-1492 NEKGQAV
+1492 NNKGQAV

-1504 PRIDPTT
+1504 PKIDKST

-1529 NGSITSSLKDLF
+1529 NGNISSSLKDLF
-1541 TRLFTSNAPACKE
+1541 IRWFISKSKDSKE
-1554 INNIIHELAYTNPSK
+1554 ISDVIHELAYTKPSK
-1569 ERKAELY
+1569 EREDQLY
-1576 KQLVHNSEWKA
+1576 TILRNNPEWEAAVKQGFTSD
-1587 AIAQNYTKNDASPE
+1587 TASVKE
-1601 KLANH
+1601 LANH
-1606 LVKLLKFVNQNSSV
+1606 LTKILKFINQNSGV
-1620 SQTVRNI
+1620 SQTVRDI
-1627 QVKKSIENWF
+1627 QLRKSIDNWF

-1647 TAMAHGQE
+1647 TAMAHGQN

-1666 ELIRIVETDKVQ
+1666 ELIRIVENDKVQ
-1678 AEQQALPINEA
+1678 AEQQALPVNEA

-1695 PSIHKIGISD
+1695 PAIHKVAIAD
-1705 MYNVGMI
+1705 QRNLGMI
-1712 RVSGMPSQG
+1712 KVSGMPQQG
-1721 LAGVRGGN
+1721 LAGVGGGN

-1741 GYVQAFPAEITDD
+1741 GYVQAFPAEVTDD
-1754 YISQE
+1754 YIGKE
-1759 AKDIIKTIHGEI
+1759 AKDIIQAIHDEI
-1771 NRLLDAHA
+1771 NRLLDEHA
-1779 ENPSED
+1779 KNPSED
-1785 TYNAIKEFFSKLLS
+1785 TYNAIKNFFNTLLS
-1799 NKNTNSSLFR
+1799 NKNSNSSLFR
-1809 GLAYNETSTGFT
+1809 GLVYNETATGFS

-1834 AKAKNGGASTLIQVG
+1834 AKAKNGSPSTLIQVG

-1856 RNGKKTKNF
+1856 RNGKKTKNLNY
-1865 SYNDAAARDA
+1865 SDAAARDA
-1875 ISRLI
+1875 IAKLI
-1880 NNLRFQI
+1880 NNLKFQV
-1887 SFTYIDSDNRANV
+1887 SYAYIDSDNRANV
-1900 NLKGLA
+1900 ALKGLA
-1906 RRENGKFVISVGN
+1906 RRENGKFVISIGN

-1933 NNLVRL
+1933 NNLLRL
-1939 NTKPSDN
+1939 NTKPSED
-1946 GRSNYSRR
+1946 GRSNYSRK
-1954 GERSQRA
+1954 GQRTQKA

-1966 IKIDRVTTSPVESN
+1966 IKIDRVTTFPVEDSQ
-1980 KESVKEPVKPA
+1980 EQVIEPAQSA
-1991 TPTNIPVTEQVKNI
+1991 TPTNIPVTEQVQNI
-2005 LASDSTN
+2005 LASNSTD

-2051 FNNRPNYENINAET
+2051 FNNRPNYKDINAET

-2072 TVGKRWLDMFSN
+2072 TVGKRWLNMFNN
-2084 PSSRKQA
+2084 PASRRQA
-2091 IRKLIHEELHN
+2091 IRKLIHEQLHN
-2102 KLYIGPG
+2102 KLY
-2109 NNSPKNNGYIR
+2109 KKEGYIR

-2146 VIEHLKQYLFEGDEN
+2146 IVEHLKQYLFEGNEN

-2192 SKNLFQK
+2192 AKNLFQK

-2205 KVFGWNVRQGSLY
+2205 KVFGWNVRKGSLY
-2218 EKELHTLRNVMNDNV
+2218 EKELHTLRNAMNDNI

-2243 EIINKIHQDGE
+2243 EIINKIHQNGE

-2333 LDNLTEDKLEAQYP
+2333 LDNLTEDELEAQYP

-2458 YGIDIAGTYII
+2458 YGIDVAGTYII

-2475 DTPKGAKYKDG
+2475 DTPKGAKHKDG
-2486 TDMGGTAEYTVRNPE
+2486 TDMGGSAEYTVRNPE
-2501 LKTKYDNPMRSQIL
+2501 LKTQYDNPMRSQIL
-2515 QNGEEFREAAPELR
+2515 QNDEEFRDAAPELR

-2563 RQQEITTETKQEPVT
+2563 KQQEATTETKQEHIT
-2578 VEPVEIQK
+2578 VEPVEVQK
-2586 PSAFGKDNSRKMRG
+2586 PAAFGKDNSRKMRG
-2600 MFRSSVTELNT
+2600 RFRSSVTELNT
-2611 TKNYTQEMQSIKERA
+2611 TENYTKEMQSIKEQA
-2626 IADGTFMK
+2626 ITDGSFMK

-2663 ERYTLYKSNEYN
+2663 EN
-2675 KVISNVNKEIF
+2675 
-2686 STKPKNPFNESK
+2686 NPS
-2698 VQNLVF
+2698 Q
-2704 HISPNKFSKFETD
+2704 
-2717 KLGTNTKAKD
+2717 
-2727 TSLGIMFSED
+2727 
-2737 LRTIIDLS
+2737 
-2745 YEKLPI
+2745 
-2751 LKRNILGNNVYV
+2751 
-2763 SHINLKNPYKH
+2763 
-2774 FGYISSLPDAFGN
+2774 
-2787 KNYTDIR
+2787 
-2794 KQLEQEGYDG
+2794 
-2804 IIYVLGTDIDEEGY
+2804 
-2818 PLYNYGYIVFNENN
+2818 
-2832 IKIFQIKDI
+2832 
-2841 SKLQNTISYS
+2841 
-2851 TNASKVV
+2851 ASKVV
-2858 DENGEPLVVYHRT
+2858 DENGEPLVVWHGNRT
-2871 KEINIHIFDRKK
+2871 NNSITVFDKNKKGSEHKERSIS
-2883 VQHYGFWFSVDKDY
+2883 GFWFITDKD
-2897 YTKNKSNRSN
+2897 
-2907 FNTIAAFLN
+2907 IAKEEYALKPESRGKGIGYLQYGEVIPVFLN
-2916 IRTPNIISHR
+2916 IKNPVETEQQGITVNDTPYGIFTTAKEKLNDFIDRSKALTRENTDGYILTLVDSDNR
-2926 DFVNAVDGG
+2926 ADDFVSKQTQLVVN
-2935 KEQNLDNT
+2935 N
-2943 KYDGWITKDFFE
+2943 
-2955 AESPDDWDYAMEMQ
+2955 
-2969 EQGIDIDKKVFVM
+2969 
-2982 ATTPNQIKSA
+2982 PNQIKSA
-2992 TDNVGSF
+2992 TSNNGEF
-2999 SITNNDIRYSSITEQ
+2999 STTNNDIRYSSVTEQ

-3020 VTSFAERLS
+3020 VTSFAERLQV
-3029 AQQQPK
+3029 QQQPK
-3035 FAYLVARGEIS
+3035 FASLVARGEIS

>member
-103 IAQTVGS
+103 IAQTIVS
-110 ELAIGIPKAFSDL
+110 EIGLGTVKGISDL
-123 FDVLGNVLT
+123 FDLLGQVTGINDG
-132 LNNGDYNN
+132 NYNN
-140 PVSQYLEQKQE
+140 PVSQYLEEKQE

-173 DPGWWA
+173 DAGWWA

-200 VGSAIGKALNVGG
+200 VGSTIGKALNVGG

-314 NNKNEVAKAIAK
+314 NNKDEVAKAIAK

-393 RKFGEKTK
+393 RKFGEKAK
-401 EWFGDR
+401 EWVGDK
-407 LYGSKLLVTANA
+407 LYGSKLLVTANV

-448 DKNYSVLENVFN
+448 DKNYSVWENVFN
-460 GFDGRLSQYIQ
+460 GFDGRLFQYIQ

-500 NKLTDK
+500 NKFTDK

-514 KKSLPWYQL
+514 KQSLPWYQL

-535 IHARAIDSKR
+535 IHARALDSKR

-567 IEFTNEYEQ
+567 VEFTNEYEQ

-604 KEYLASDEVRKAMVA
+604 KEYLASDEVRKAMVK
-619 QGFFDKVSDTRSAQE
+619 QGFFGNVDDTRSTQE

-679 AVPVEYMQI
+679 SVPVEYMQI
-688 IANNNVNAMLSMEAM
+688 IANNNVNAILSMEAM

-709 INERIAQLETQFADR
+709 INERIAQLKTQFEDR
-724 LDPNINYS
+724 LDPNINYEQ
-732 ANIRIGVLT
+732 NIRVGVLT
-741 NELGNLR
+741 NELGRLR

-767 INAID
+767 ISAID
-772 KRIESIENDL
+772 KRIESIEEDL

-792 MSLRYTKNDQGEII
+792 MSLRYTKDDQGNFI

-822 RQGEKTIGNI
+822 RQGEKTIGEV
-832 YNLSGLEKFG
+832 YNLSGLEQFG
-842 LSDRTRKVL
+842 LSDRTRTVL

-923 MKAIASANKIIQK
+923 MKAISSANKTIQR

-949 YDRYNRTN
+949 YDRYYREN
-957 NEFFS
+957 NEFLY
-962 KEEIT
+962 KEKIT
-967 DAELAELKD
+967 DAEFAELKD
-976 AVDVLAITKSYN
+976 AVDVLALTKSYN

-1022 DENTDTDNPSTDGTE
+1022 DENTEVDNISTDGTE
-1037 TITGDESSQ
+1037 TITDDESSQ
-1046 TDDIPNVTDPQQT
+1046 TDDIPSVTDPQQT

-1136 VKPIAKRNAKGKLE
+1136 VKPIAKRNAKDKLE

-1159 TDTLEA
+1159 TDTLES
-1165 QQEEIIEEQTPEQVT
+1165 QQEEIIEEQTPKQVT
-1180 EQATEQTPTESE
+1180 EQATEQTSTESE
-1192 QVNTDE
+1192 QVNTDK
-1198 SQNSSTGEGVEPNS
+1198 SQNPSTGEGVESSS
-1212 TAASTEETTASKSST
+1212 TTASTEETTASKPST
-1227 PAQPTSTGSVINGEY
+1227 PTQPTSTGSVTNGEY
-1242 IVEQA
+1242 VIEQA

-1269 DADLDA
+1269 DVDLDEV
-1275 IAKELID
+1275 AKELID
-1282 GYVATGVDRVLAETA
+1282 GYVATGIDRVLAETA
-1297 VTKSKNTIQG
+1297 VNKSKTIIQRV
-1307 YLERKRKAAE
+1307 LERKRKAAA
-1317 PTMQSSIDDVIITQS
+1317 PTMQSSVDDIILTQS
-1332 SIIES
+1332 SIIEQ
-1337 PHSMDAV
+1337 PNSMDAIQ
-1344 NAYKASVKQMM
+1344 AYKSSVKQLM

-1379 RYANSITTDSS
+1379 RYVNSVTTDSS

-1410 DFIIMDENI
+1410 DFIIMDENT

-1504 PRIDPTT
+1504 PRIDSIT

-1541 TRLFTSNAPACKE
+1541 TRWFASNASACKE
-1554 INNIIHELAYTNPSK
+1554 INNIIHELAYTKPSK
-1569 ERKAELY
+1569 ERKAELH

-1606 LVKLLKFVNQNSSV
+1606 LVKLLKFINQNSSV

-1647 TAMAHGQE
+1647 TAMAHNQE

-1666 ELIRIVETDKVQ
+1666 ELIRIVENDKVQ

-1695 PSIHKIGISD
+1695 PTIHKVGISD

-1875 ISRLI
+1875 ISGLI

-1906 RRENGKFVISVGN
+1906 RRENGKFIISIGD

-1939 NTKPSDN
+1939 NTKPSDD

-1980 KESVKEPVKPA
+1980 KETVKESAKPV

-2005 LASDSTN
+2005 LASDSTD

-2084 PSSRKQA
+2084 PSSRRQA

-2109 NNSPKNNGYIR
+2109 NNHPKNNGYIR

-2174 ELATALNSI
+2174 ELASALNSI

-2192 SKNLFQK
+2192 AKNLFQK

-2254 KANLTPDEVYYANEE
+2254 KVNLTPDEVYYANEE

-2333 LDNLTEDKLEAQYP
+2333 LDNLTEDELEAQYP
-2347 NVTGNDWVAF
+2347 NVTGDDWVVF

-2388 IGQVDVTMPDG
+2388 IGQIDVTMPDG

-2563 RQQEITTETKQEPVT
+2563 RQQETPIEVKEEPVKQEPVT
-2578 VEPVEIQK
+2578 VEPVEVQK
-2586 PSAFGKDNSRKMRG
+2586 PAAFGKDNSRKMRG
-2600 MFRSSVTELNT
+2600 RFRSSVTELNT
-2611 TKNYTQEMQSIKERA
+2611 TENYTPEMQSIKEAA
-2626 IADGTFMK
+2626 IANGTFMK
-2634 APNGNPTNLNERQW
+2634 APNGNPTNLKEKQW
-2648 LQVRTKAFKDWFGDW
+2648 LQVRTKAFKEWFGDW
-2663 ERYTLYKSNEYN
+2663 END
-2675 KVISNVNKEIF
+2675 
-2686 STKPKNPFNESK
+2686 P
-2698 VQNLVF
+2698 
-2704 HISPNKFSKFETD
+2704 
-2717 KLGTNTKAKD
+2717 A
-2727 TSLGIMFSED
+2727 
-2737 LRTIIDLS
+2737 
-2745 YEKLPI
+2745 
-2751 LKRNILGNNVYV
+2751 
-2763 SHINLKNPYKH
+2763 
-2774 FGYISSLPDAFGN
+2774 
-2787 KNYTDIR
+2787 
-2794 KQLEQEGYDG
+2794 
-2804 IIYVLGTDIDEEGY
+2804 
-2818 PLYNYGYIVFNENN
+2818 
-2832 IKIFQIKDI
+2832 
-2841 SKLQNTISYS
+2841 
-2851 TNASKVV
+2851 NASKVV
-2858 DENGEPLVVYHRT
+2858 DENGEPLVVYHGNTDTNITEFT
-2871 KEINIHIFDRKK
+2871 KGKGRYLKDGNYYFSPSKSVAESYATNGLSEEIDINDYLVIGYNVDANSEEAKYADFNSVEEFFNASLGGK
-2883 VQHYGFWFSVDKDY
+2883 VYPV
-2897 YTKNKSNRSN
+2897 
-2907 FNTIAAFLN
+2907 FLN
-2916 IRTPNIISHR
+2916 IKNPIFSDTITPKIE
-2926 DFVNAVDGG
+2926 
-2935 KEQNLDNT
+2935 KP
-2943 KYDGWITKDFFE
+2943 YDGAITIPVNDTQGTLRGEKIRQYI
-2955 AESPDDWDYAMEMQ
+2955 ATES
-2969 EQGIDIDKKVFVM
+2969 
-2982 ATTPNQIKSA
+2982 NQIKSA
-2992 TDNVGSF
+2992 TDNIGSF
-2999 SITNNDIRYSSITEQ
+2999 STTNNDIRYSSITEQ

-3020 VTSFAERLS
+3020 VTSFAERLP

>member
-1 MDIQS
+1 MDVLDFINRGGQKEVRNPL
-6 IFNAGGTVIKN
+6 FNPK
-17 PSYKKGKKNTQPE
+17 SKKNRVPRT
-30 YITVSDLES
+30 ITVADLD
-39 GVAPDGSL
+39 ADN
-47 VAGIAYDA
+47 DA
-55 AAKGNQ
+55 AVSMAVTDLQKQ
-61 DILGVNGELDKY
+61 FSIDSKEADKY
-73 INAGLTPNDW
+73 RDNGMNYNPW

-95 AWSKWGNA
+95 AWTKWGNA
-103 IAQTVGS
+103 LAQTVVS
-110 ELAIGIPKAFSDL
+110 EIGLGTAKGIADL
-123 FDVLGNVLT
+123 FDLLGQVIRVNDD
-132 LNNGDYNN
+132 DYSN
-140 PVSQYLEQKQE
+140 PVSQYLEEKQE
-151 EFRAWAPIYTDPNLN
+151 EFRNYAAIHSDPNLN

-173 DPGWWA
+173 DAGWWA

-194 SSGAVK
+194 STGVVK
-200 VGSAIGKALNVGG
+200 GFSMFGKASKIGAR
-213 KTASFTRKITGASK
+213 TASFTRKITGASK
-227 AINNGKKLNK
+227 AINNGRKLNK
-237 FQRFMNSEGTA
+237 VQRFMNSEGTA

-297 QIIDGNAE
+297 QVVDGNAE
-305 MLKEQGVDP
+305 MLREQGVDP
-314 NNKNEVAKAIAK
+314 NNRDEVAKAIAK

-343 VIQMYA
+343 VLQMYA

-393 RKFGEKTK
+393 RKFGEKAK
-401 EWFGDR
+401 EWIGDR
-407 LYGSKLLVTANA
+407 LYGSKLLLTAEA
-419 SEGAEEAIN
+419 SEGAEEALN

-433 EGMHFGNVLLGKEYG
+433 EGMHFGNVLLGKEDG
-448 DKNYSVLENVFN
+448 NKHYSVWENVFN
-460 GFDGRLSQYIQ
+460 GFDGRLSQYVQ

-491 LGGQFKRLE
+491 LGGQFRRIA

-514 KKSLPWYQL
+514 KQSLPWYQL

-535 IHARAIDSKR
+535 IQARAIDAKR
-545 YKELLDRINAGED
+545 YKDLLDRINAGED
-558 IYKSTTDKK
+558 IYKSTKDEKV
-567 IEFTNEYEQ
+567 EFTNESEQ
-576 QAARDKLKNEYIAKM
+576 QAARNKLKNEYIAKM

-596 GAGNLDML
+596 ETGNLDML
-604 KEYLASDEVRKAMVA
+604 KEYLASDEVRKAMAA
-619 QGFFDKVSDTRSAQE
+619 QGFFGQVSDTRSAQE
-634 IEVDSKKY
+634 IEADSKKY

-679 AVPVEYMQI
+679 SVPVEYMQI

-709 INERIAQLETQFADR
+709 INERIAQLENQFADR

-732 ANIRIGVLT
+732 GNIRVGVLT
-741 NELGNLR
+741 NELGRLR
-748 AERKRLV
+748 AERKRLI

-767 INAID
+767 ISAID
-772 KRIESIENDL
+772 KRIASIEDDL

-792 MSLRYTKNDQGEII
+792 MSLRYTKDAKGNFI

-815 YRDQMII
+815 YRDQMIV
-822 RQGEKTIGNI
+822 RQGEKSIGEV

-842 LSDRTRKVL
+842 LSDRTRTVL

-879 LDNLYQRKAALVKSI
+879 LDNLYQRRAAVEKSR
-894 DFTNKDIARTVDEV
+894 DFTSNDIARTVNDV
-908 KEQIGML
+908 QEQIGML
-915 HNTMNEAR
+915 HNTMNETR
-923 MKAIASANKIIQK
+923 KKAISSANKTIQK
-936 LYNKYGSE
+936 LYSKYRYG
-944 VRDYI
+944 VREYI
-949 YDRYNRTN
+949 RDRYYRA
-957 NEFFS
+957 NEFS
-962 KEEIT
+962 NREGMT

-988 KSLVSHLDSLFE
+988 KSLMYHLDDLFQ
-1000 LQDAIKAG
+1000 LQDDIRAG
-1008 QSVENPT
+1008 QSVENST

-1022 DENTDTDNPSTDGTE
+1022 DENGEVESSSTKGTE

-1046 TDDIPNVTDPQQT
+1046 NDDVSGVTDPQQT
-1059 DNRQPTFYAKFRGKT
+1059 DNRQPTFYAKFRGDRK
-1074 RGNRYIF
+1074 GNRYIF
-1081 QSGSHSNTDNGGVA
+1081 QSGSHSNSDNGGVA

-1110 NPSLKKNS
+1110 NPSLKKNN
-1118 NMFSNS
+1118 NMFSNA
-1124 GEVDLTRPHEVV
+1124 GEVDLTRPNEVV
-1136 VKPIAKRNAKGKLE
+1136 VKPIARRNAKGKLE
-1150 IVQQGELRN
+1150 IIQQGELRN
-1159 TDTLEA
+1159 TDTLEV
-1165 QQEEIIEEQTPEQVT
+1165 QQEEIVEEQT
-1180 EQATEQTPTESE
+1180 TEQTPTESE
-1192 QVNTDE
+1192 QVSTDE
-1198 SQNSSTGEGVEPNS
+1198 SQHPSTGEGVESGS
-1212 TAASTEETTASKSST
+1212 TAASAEETTTSQPAI
-1227 PAQPTSTGSVINGEY
+1227 PAQPTATGSVTNGEY
-1242 IVEQA
+1242 VIEQA

-1269 DADLDA
+1269 DADLDVV
-1275 IAKELID
+1275 AKELID
-1282 GYVATGVDRVLAETA
+1282 GYVAAGVDRVLAETA
-1297 VTKSKNTIQG
+1297 VNKSKIIIQRV
-1307 YLERKRKAAE
+1307 LERKRQAAA
-1317 PTMQSSIDDVIITQS
+1317 PTMQSSVDDIILTQS
-1332 SIIES
+1332 SIIEQ
-1337 PHSMDAV
+1337 PNSMDAIQ
-1344 NAYKASVKQMM
+1344 AYKSSVKQLMT
-1355 NQYAKELGIQR
+1355 QYAKELGIQR

-1379 RYANSITTDSS
+1379 RYVNSVTTDSS

-1410 DFIIMDENI
+1410 DFIIMDENT

-1444 SIQRV
+1444 SVQRV
-1449 DINYLVRQAESE
+1449 DINYLVRQAESD

-1473 LNVGDKLTYE
+1473 LNVGDKLIYE
-1483 IIDGRLYIR
+1483 IVDGRLYIR

-1504 PRIDPTT
+1504 PRIDPAT

-1518 DGWKTDILASN
+1518 DGWKTDVLASN

-1541 TRLFTSNAPACKE
+1541 TRWFTSNTSACKE
-1554 INNIIHELAYTNPSK
+1554 INSIIHELAYTNPSK

-1587 AIAQNYTKNDASPE
+1587 AVDQNYTDDGAFPK

-1647 TAMAHGQE
+1647 TAMAHGQG

-1666 ELIRIVETDKVQ
+1666 ELIRIVENDKVQ
-1678 AEQQALPINEA
+1678 AEQQALPANEA
-1689 IAGGVN
+1689 IAGGIN
-1695 PSIHKIGISD
+1695 PAIHKIGIAD
-1705 MYNVGMI
+1705 KYNVGMI
-1712 RVSGMPSQG
+1712 RVSGMPQQG
-1721 LAGVRGGN
+1721 LAGVGGGN

-1741 GYVQAFPAEITDD
+1741 GYVQAFPAEVTDD
-1754 YISQE
+1754 YIGQE
-1759 AKDIIKTIHGEI
+1759 AKDIVQAVHDEI

-1779 ENPSED
+1779 KNPSEE
-1785 TYNAIKEFFSKLLS
+1785 TYNAIKEFFSNLLS

-1809 GLAYNETSTGFT
+1809 GLTFDETIKGFT
-1821 ISLPGTGNFINVF
+1821 VGIKGTGNFIYIF
-1834 AKAKNGGASTLIQVG
+1834 AKANNGGPSTLIQVG

-1856 RNGKKTKNF
+1856 KKGKKTKNF
-1865 SYNDAAARDA
+1865 FYNDAAARDA
-1875 ISRLI
+1875 ISKLI
-1880 NNLRFQI
+1880 NNLKFQV
-1887 SFTYIDSDNRANV
+1887 SYAYIDSDNRANV

-1906 RRENGKFVISVGN
+1906 RRENGKFIISVGD

-1933 NNLVRL
+1933 NNLIRL
-1939 NTKPSDN
+1939 NTKPSKD

-1954 GERSQRA
+1954 GERTQKA

-1966 IKIDRVTTSPVESN
+1966 IKIDRVTTSPVESSQ
-1980 KESVKEPVKPA
+1980 EIVTEPAQPA
-1991 TPTNIPVTEQVKNI
+1991 TPTNIPITEQVQNI
-2005 LASDSTN
+2005 LASNSTD

-2051 FNNRPNYENINAET
+2051 FNNRPKYEKINAET

-2072 TVGKRWLDMFSN
+2072 TVGKRWMDMFNN
-2084 PSSRKQA
+2084 PISRREA
-2091 IRKLIHEELHN
+2091 IRKLIHEQLHN
-2102 KLYIGPG
+2102 KLY
-2109 NNSPKNNGYIR
+2109 KNKGYVR
-2120 SAQQIYDEFKAA
+2120 SAQQIYNEFKAA
-2132 IENGELERKGFSKD
+2132 INNGELKHKGFD
-2146 VIEHLKQYLFEGDEN
+2146 EQVINHLKQYLFERDEH

-2192 SKNLFQK
+2192 AKNLFQK

-2205 KVFGWNVRQGSLY
+2205 RVFGWKVRQGSLY
-2218 EKELHTLRNVMNDNV
+2218 EKELHTLRDVMNDNV

-2243 EIINKIHQDGE
+2243 EVINRIHQDGE

-2319 TGIDEFTRDFFLGK
+2319 TGVDEFTRDFFLGK
-2333 LDNLTEDKLEAQYP
+2333 LDNLTEAELETQYP
-2347 NVTGNDWVAF
+2347 NVTGSDWAAF
-2357 REQLKQ
+2357 REQLKK
-2363 FRDNLRS
+2363 FRDDLRS

-2376 KNITIVSRDIKA
+2376 KHITIVSRDIKA

-2458 YGIDIAGTYII
+2458 YGIDVAGTYII

-2475 DTPKGAKYKDG
+2475 DTPKGAKHKDG
-2486 TDMGGTAEYTVRNPE
+2486 TDMGGRAEYTVRNPE
-2501 LKTKYDNPMRSQIL
+2501 LKTQYDNPMRSQIL
-2515 QNGEEFREAAPELR
+2515 QDGEEFREAAPELR

-2563 RQQEITTETKQEPVT
+2563 RQQETTAEVKEEPVT
-2578 VEPVEIQK
+2578 VEPAEVQK
-2586 PSAFGKDNSRKMRG
+2586 PAAFGKDNSRKMRG
-2600 MFRSSVTELNT
+2600 RFRSSVTELNT
-2611 TKNYTQEMQSIKERA
+2611 TE
-2626 IADGTFMK
+2626 
-2634 APNGNPTNLNERQW
+2634 TN
-2648 LQVRTKAFKDWFGDW
+2648 
-2663 ERYTLYKSNEYN
+2663 S
-2675 KVISNVNKEIF
+2675 
-2686 STKPKNPFNESK
+2686 
-2698 VQNLVF
+2698 VQN
-2704 HISPNKFSKFETD
+2704 
-2717 KLGTNTKAKD
+2717 
-2727 TSLGIMFSED
+2727 
-2737 LRTIIDLS
+2737 
-2745 YEKLPI
+2745 
-2751 LKRNILGNNVYV
+2751 
-2763 SHINLKNPYKH
+2763 
-2774 FGYISSLPDAFGN
+2774 
-2787 KNYTDIR
+2787 
-2794 KQLEQEGYDG
+2794 
-2804 IIYVLGTDIDEEGY
+2804 
-2818 PLYNYGYIVFNENN
+2818 
-2832 IKIFQIKDI
+2832 
-2841 SKLQNTISYS
+2841 
-2851 TNASKVV
+2851 
-2858 DENGEPLVVYHRT
+2858 
-2871 KEINIHIFDRKK
+2871 
-2883 VQHYGFWFSVDKDY
+2883 
-2897 YTKNKSNRSN
+2897 
-2907 FNTIAAFLN
+2907 
-2916 IRTPNIISHR
+2916 
-2926 DFVNAVDGG
+2926 
-2935 KEQNLDNT
+2935 
-2943 KYDGWITKDFFE
+2943 
-2955 AESPDDWDYAMEMQ
+2955 
-2969 EQGIDIDKKVFVM
+2969 
-2982 ATTPNQIKSA
+2982 
-2992 TDNVGSF
+2992 
-2999 SITNNDIRYSSITEQ
+2999 
-3014 PIKVPS
+3014 VPS
-3020 VTSFAERLS
+3020 VTSFAERLP

-3035 FAYLVARGEIS
+3035 FASLVARGEIS

>member
-6 IFNAGGTVIKN
+6 VFNAGGIVVKN
-17 PSYKKGKKNTQPE
+17 PNYKKGKNNTQPE
-30 YITVSDLES
+30 YITVTDLNV
-39 GVAPDGSL
+39 GATPNGSL
-47 VAGIAYDA
+47 TADIAYDA
-55 AAKGNQ
+55 AARGNQ

-103 IAQTVGS
+103 LAQTIVSEIGLGS
-110 ELAIGIPKAFSDL
+110 VKGISDL
-123 FDVLGNVLT
+123 FDLLGNALT
-132 LNNGDYNN
+132 LNNGDYSN

-151 EFRAWAPIYTDPNLN
+151 EFRAWAPIYTDSTLN
-166 ISNGGLL
+166 IGNGGLL
-173 DPGWWA
+173 DAGWWA

-194 SSGAVK
+194 STGVTKGLSMA
-200 VGSAIGKALNVGG
+200 GKAFNVGG
-213 KTASFTRKITGASK
+213 RTASFTRKITGASK

-271 EARQTYNDMYTQA
+271 EAHQTYNDMYTQA

-297 QIIDGNAE
+297 QVVDGNAE
-305 MLKEQGVDP
+305 MLREQGVDP
-314 NNKNEVAKAIAK
+314 NNRDEVAKAIAK

-343 VIQMYA
+343 VLQMYA

-393 RKFGEKTK
+393 RKFEEKAK
-401 EWFGDR
+401 EWIGDR
-407 LYGSKLLVTANA
+407 LYGSKLLLTAEA
-419 SEGAEEAIN
+419 SEGAEEALN

-433 EGMHFGNVLLGKEYG
+433 EGMHFGNVLLGKEDG
-448 DKNYSVLENVFN
+448 DKHYSVWENVFN
-460 GFDGRLSQYIQ
+460 GFDGRLSQYVQ

-491 LGGQFKRLE
+491 LGGQFRRIA

-514 KKSLPWYQL
+514 KQSLPWYQL

-535 IHARAIDSKR
+535 IHARAIDAKR
-545 YKELLDRINAGED
+545 YKDLLDRINAGED
-558 IYKSTTDKK
+558 IYKSTKDEKVK
-567 IEFTNEYEQ
+567 FTNEAEQ

-596 GAGNLDML
+596 ETGNLDML

-619 QGFFDKVSDTRSAQE
+619 QGFFGQVSDTRSAQE
-634 IEVDSKKY
+634 IEADSKKY

-666 ASAYINKYSEYGG
+666 ASAYTNKYSEYGG
-679 AVPVEYMQI
+679 SVPVEYMQI

-703 DSELIG
+703 DAELIG
-709 INERIAQLETQFADR
+709 INERISQLENQFADR

-732 ANIRIGVLT
+732 GNIRVGVLT
-741 NELGNLR
+741 NELGRLR

-755 EDENNSLSNQIS
+755 EDENNSLSNRIS
-767 INAID
+767 ISAID
-772 KRIESIENDL
+772 KRIASIEDDL

-792 MSLRYTKNDQGEII
+792 MSLRYTKDAQGNFI

-815 YRDQMII
+815 YRDQMIV
-822 RQGEKTIGNI
+822 RQGEKAIGEV

-842 LSDRTRKVL
+842 LSDRTRTVL

-879 LDNLYQRKAALVKSI
+879 LDNLYQRRAAVEKSR
-894 DFTNKDIARTVDEV
+894 DFTNNDIARTVDDV
-908 KEQIGML
+908 KDQIGML

-923 MKAIASANKIIQK
+923 KKAISSANKTIQK
-936 LYNKYGSE
+936 LYRKYGNK

-949 YDRYNRTN
+949 YNEYRIRNRN
-957 NEFFS
+957 FKPEDMS
-962 KEEIT
+962 
-967 DAELAELKD
+967 DAELTELRD
-976 AVDVLAITKSYN
+976 ALDVLAITKSYN
-988 KSLVSHLDSLFE
+988 KSLVYHLDSLFE
-1000 LQDAIKAG
+1000 LQDAIRSG
-1008 QSVENPT
+1008 QGVENPT

-1022 DENTDTDNPSTDGTE
+1022 DENGEMESSSTEGTE
-1037 TITGDESSQ
+1037 TITGNESSQ
-1046 TDDIPNVTDPQQT
+1046 NDDVSGVTDPQQI
-1059 DNRQPTFYAKFRGKT
+1059 DNRQPTFYAKFRSNSK
-1074 RGNRYIF
+1074 GNRYIF
-1081 QSGSHSNTDNGGVA
+1081 QSGSHSNSDNGGVA

-1124 GEVDLTRPHEVV
+1124 GEVDLTRPNEVV
-1136 VKPIAKRNAKGKLE
+1136 LKPIARRNAKGKLE
-1150 IVQQGELRN
+1150 IIQQGELRN
-1159 TDTLEA
+1159 TDTLKA
-1165 QQEEIIEEQTPEQVT
+1165 QQEEIIEEQT
-1180 EQATEQTPTESE
+1180 TEQTPTESE
-1192 QVNTDE
+1192 QVSTDK
-1198 SQNSSTGEGVEPNS
+1198 SQNPSTGEGVES
-1212 TAASTEETTASKSST
+1212 GSITASVEETTTSQPTT
-1227 PAQPTSTGSVINGEY
+1227 PAQPTATGSVTNGEY
-1242 IVEQA
+1242 VIEQA

-1259 KFQQAVRENK
+1259 RFQQAVRENK
-1269 DADLDA
+1269 DADLNA
-1275 IAKELID
+1275 VAKELID

-1297 VTKSKNTIQG
+1297 VNKSKTIIQRV
-1307 YLERKRKAAE
+1307 LERKRQATA
-1317 PTMQSSIDDVIITQS
+1317 PTMQSSVDDIILTQS
-1332 SIIES
+1332 SIIEQ
-1337 PHSMDAV
+1337 PNSMDAIQ
-1344 NAYKASVKQMM
+1344 AYKSSVKQLM

-1379 RYANSITTDSS
+1379 RYVNNVTTDSS

-1410 DFIIMDENI
+1410 DFIIMDENT

-1449 DINYLVRQAESE
+1449 DIDYLVRQAESD

-1473 LNVGDKLTYE
+1473 LNIGDKLTYE
-1483 IIDGRLYIR
+1483 IVDGRLYIR

-1504 PRIDPTT
+1504 PRIDPAT

-1518 DGWKTDILASN
+1518 DGWKTDVLASN

-1541 TRLFTSNAPACKE
+1541 THWFTSNASACKE
-1554 INNIIHELAYTNPSK
+1554 INNIIHELAYTNLSK

-1576 KQLVHNSEWKA
+1576 KQLVHNSEWIA
-1587 AIAQNYTKNDASPE
+1587 AVDQNYTDDGAFPE

-1647 TAMAHGQE
+1647 TAMAHGQN

-1666 ELIRIVETDKVQ
+1666 ELIRIVKNDKVQ
-1678 AEQQALPINEA
+1678 AEQQALPANEA

-1695 PSIHKIGISD
+1695 PGIHKIGIAD
-1705 MYNVGMI
+1705 KYNVGMI
-1712 RVSGMPSQG
+1712 RVSGMPQQG
-1721 LAGVRGGN
+1721 LAGVGGGN

-1741 GYVQAFPAEITDD
+1741 GYVQAFPAEVTDD
-1754 YISQE
+1754 YIGQE
-1759 AKDIIKTIHGEI
+1759 AKDIVQAVHDEI
-1771 NRLLDAHA
+1771 NRLLDTHA
-1779 ENPSED
+1779 SNPSEE
-1785 TYNAIKEFFSKLLS
+1785 TYNDIKEFFSNLLS

-1809 GLAYNETSTGFT
+1809 GLTYDETAKGFT
-1821 ISLPGTGNFINVF
+1821 VGIKGTSNFIHIF
-1834 AKAKNGGASTLIQVG
+1834 AKTNNGGPSTLIQVG
-1849 NDEFEAN
+1849 NDEFEPNAKD
-1856 RNGKKTKNF
+1856 KKTKNF

-1875 ISRLI
+1875 ISKLI
-1880 NNLRFQI
+1880 NNLKFQV
-1887 SFTYIDSDNRANV
+1887 SYAYIDSDNRANI

-1906 RRENGKFVISVGN
+1906 RRENDKFVISVGN

-1939 NTKPSDN
+1939 NTKPSKD
-1946 GRSNYSRR
+1946 GKSNYLRR
-1954 GERSQRA
+1954 GERTQKA

-1966 IKIDRVTTSPVESN
+1966 IKIDRVTTPPVESSQ
-1980 KESVKEPVKPA
+1980 ETVTEPAQPA
-1991 TPTNIPVTEQVKNI
+1991 TPTNIPVTKQVQNI
-2005 LASDSTN
+2005 LASNSTD

-2051 FNNRPNYENINAET
+2051 FNNRPDYENINAET
-2065 NPATGEV
+2065 NPTTGEV
-2072 TVGKRWLDMFSN
+2072 TVGKRWLDMFNN
-2084 PSSRKQA
+2084 PISRRQA

-2102 KLYIGPG
+2102 KLY
-2109 NNSPKNNGYIR
+2109 KNKGYIR
-2120 SAQQIYDEFKAA
+2120 SAQQIYDEFKTAL
-2132 IENGELERKGFSKD
+2132 ESEELERKGFNIET
-2146 VIEHLKQYLFEGDEN
+2146 IEHLKQYLFEGDEH
-2161 GLEEFLVESLTSE
+2161 GLEEFLIESLTSE

-2192 SKNLFQK
+2192 AKNLFQK
-2199 ILELMS
+2199 IFDLMS
-2205 KVFGWNVRQGSLY
+2205 RVFGWNVRQGSLY
-2218 EKELHTLRNVMNDNV
+2218 EKELHTLRDVMNDNV

-2243 EIINKIHQDGE
+2243 EVINRIHQDGE

-2319 TGIDEFTRDFFLGK
+2319 TGVDEFIRDFFLGK
-2333 LDNLTEDKLEAQYP
+2333 LDNLTEDELEAQYP
-2347 NVTGNDWVAF
+2347 NVTGSDWAAF
-2357 REQLKQ
+2357 REQLKK
-2363 FRDNLRS
+2363 FRDDLRS

-2376 KNITIVSRDIKA
+2376 KHITIVSRDIKA

-2424 DMKTVHSDN
+2424 DMKTVHSDS

-2458 YGIDIAGTYII
+2458 YGIDVAGTYII

-2475 DTPKGAKYKDG
+2475 DTPKGAKYKDY
-2486 TDMGGTAEYTVRNPE
+2486 TDMGGRAEYTVRNPE
-2501 LKTKYDNPMRSQIL
+2501 LKTQYDNPMRSQIL
-2515 QNGEEFREAAPELR
+2515 QDGEEFREAAPELR

-2563 RQQEITTETKQEPVT
+2563 RQQETTAEVKEEPVI
-2578 VEPVEIQK
+2578 VEPVEVQK
-2586 PSAFGKDNSRKMRG
+2586 PAAFGKDNSRKMRG
-2600 MFRSSVTELNT
+2600 RFRSSVTEFNT
-2611 TKNYTQEMQSIKERA
+2611 TE
-2626 IADGTFMK
+2626 
-2634 APNGNPTNLNERQW
+2634 TN
-2648 LQVRTKAFKDWFGDW
+2648 
-2663 ERYTLYKSNEYN
+2663 S
-2675 KVISNVNKEIF
+2675 
-2686 STKPKNPFNESK
+2686 
-2698 VQNLVF
+2698 VQN
-2704 HISPNKFSKFETD
+2704 
-2717 KLGTNTKAKD
+2717 
-2727 TSLGIMFSED
+2727 
-2737 LRTIIDLS
+2737 
-2745 YEKLPI
+2745 
-2751 LKRNILGNNVYV
+2751 
-2763 SHINLKNPYKH
+2763 
-2774 FGYISSLPDAFGN
+2774 
-2787 KNYTDIR
+2787 
-2794 KQLEQEGYDG
+2794 
-2804 IIYVLGTDIDEEGY
+2804 
-2818 PLYNYGYIVFNENN
+2818 
-2832 IKIFQIKDI
+2832 
-2841 SKLQNTISYS
+2841 
-2851 TNASKVV
+2851 
-2858 DENGEPLVVYHRT
+2858 
-2871 KEINIHIFDRKK
+2871 
-2883 VQHYGFWFSVDKDY
+2883 
-2897 YTKNKSNRSN
+2897 
-2907 FNTIAAFLN
+2907 
-2916 IRTPNIISHR
+2916 
-2926 DFVNAVDGG
+2926 
-2935 KEQNLDNT
+2935 
-2943 KYDGWITKDFFE
+2943 
-2955 AESPDDWDYAMEMQ
+2955 
-2969 EQGIDIDKKVFVM
+2969 
-2982 ATTPNQIKSA
+2982 
-2992 TDNVGSF
+2992 
-2999 SITNNDIRYSSITEQ
+2999 
-3014 PIKVPS
+3014 VPS
-3020 VTSFAERLS
+3020 VTSFAERLP

-3035 FAYLVARGEIS
+3035 FAFLVARGEIS

>member
-6 IFNAGGTVIKN
+6 IFNAGGTIIKN

-103 IAQTVGS
+103 LAQTLVS
-110 ELAIGIPKAFSDL
+110 ELTIGTFKGFSDL

-173 DPGWWA
+173 DAGWWA

-200 VGSAIGKALNVGG
+200 VGSTIGKALNVGG

-266 IENYQ
+266 VENYQ

-297 QIIDGNAE
+297 QVIDGNAE

-393 RKFGEKTK
+393 RKFREKAK
-401 EWFGDR
+401 EWVGDK
-407 LYGSKLLVTANA
+407 LYGSKLLVTSEA

-448 DKNYSVLENVFN
+448 DKNYSVWENVFN

-514 KKSLPWYQL
+514 KQSLPWYQL

-558 IYKSTTDKK
+558 IYKSTTDEKV
-567 IEFTNEYEQ
+567 EFTNEYEQ

-604 KEYLASDEVRKAMVA
+604 KEYLASDEVRKAMVK
-619 QGFFDKVSDTRSAQE
+619 QGFFGNVDDTRSAQE

-642 IDDALD
+642 IDNALD

-679 AVPVEYMQI
+679 SVPVEYMQI

-709 INERIAQLETQFADR
+709 INERIAQLETQFEDR
-724 LDPNINYS
+724 LDPNINYEQ
-732 ANIRIGVLT
+732 NIRVGVLT
-741 NELGNLR
+741 NELGRLR

-767 INAID
+767 ISAID

-815 YRDQMII
+815 YRDQMIV
-822 RQGEKTIGNI
+822 RQAEKTIGGV
-832 YNLSGLEKFG
+832 YKLEGLETFG
-842 LSDRTRKVL
+842 LSSRSRTVM
-851 DDAHI
+851 DDSNI
-856 GQYHTLES
+856 GAYHTLES
-864 DARTTFNELRNISPE
+864 DASTTFNELRNISPE

-908 KEQIGML
+908 NEQIGML

-923 MKAIASANKIIQK
+923 VKAISSANKTIQK

-1022 DENTDTDNPSTDGTE
+1022 DESTDTDNPSTDGTE
-1037 TITGDESSQ
+1037 MITGDESSQ
-1046 TDDIPNVTDPQQT
+1046 TDDIPSVTDPQQT
-1059 DNRQPTFYAKFRGKT
+1059 DNRQPTFYAKFRGKNK
-1074 RGNRYIF
+1074 GNRYIF

-1198 SQNSSTGEGVEPNS
+1198 SQNPSTGEGVESSS
-1212 TAASTEETTASKSST
+1212 TTASTEETTASKPST
-1227 PAQPTSTGSVINGEY
+1227 PAQPTATGSVTNGEY
-1242 IVEQA
+1242 VIEQA

-1282 GYVATGVDRVLAETA
+1282 GYVAIGVDRVLAETA
-1297 VTKSKNTIQG
+1297 VNKSKNTIKRV
-1307 YLERKRKAAE
+1307 LERKRQASA
-1317 PTMQSSIDDVIITQS
+1317 PTMQSSVDDVILTQS
-1332 SIIES
+1332 SIIEFPNS
-1337 PHSMDAV
+1337 ENAIEIYQDAV
-1344 NAYKASVKQMM
+1344 QAYKSSVKQLM

-1379 RYANSITTDSS
+1379 RYANSVTTDSS

-1410 DFIIMDENI
+1410 DFIIMDENT

-1449 DINYLVRQAESE
+1449 DINYLVKQAESE

-1473 LNVGDKLTYE
+1473 LNVGDKLTYD
-1483 IIDGRLYIR
+1483 IVDGKLYIR
-1492 NEKGQAV
+1492 NSKGQAV

-1504 PRIDPTT
+1504 PRIDATT

-1518 DGWKTDILASN
+1518 DGWKTDVLASN

-1541 TRLFTSNAPACKE
+1541 TRWFTSNTSACKE

-1569 ERKAELY
+1569 ERKAELH
-1576 KQLVHNSEWKA
+1576 KQLVHNSKWKA
-1587 AIAQNYTKNDASPE
+1587 AIAQNYTKNDTSPE

-1666 ELIRIVETDKVQ
+1666 ELIRIVENDKVQ
-1678 AEQQALPINEA
+1678 AEQQALPVNEA

-1695 PSIHKIGISD
+1695 PAIHKIGISD
-1705 MYNVGMI
+1705 KFNVGMI

-1721 LAGVRGGN
+1721 LAGVRTGN

-1741 GYVQAFPAEITDD
+1741 GYVQAFPAEVTDD

-1785 TYNAIKEFFSKLLS
+1785 TYNAIKEFFSKLIS
-1799 NKNTNSSLFR
+1799 NKDTNSSLFR
-1809 GLAYNETSTGFT
+1809 GLAYSETPKGFT
-1821 ISLPGTGNFINVF
+1821 ISLPNTSNFIHIF
-1834 AKAKNGGASTLIQVG
+1834 AKATNGGPSTLIQVG
-1849 NDEFEAN
+1849 NGEFEAN

-1875 ISRLI
+1875 ISELI

-1906 RRENGKFVISVGN
+1906 RRENCKFIISIGD

-1939 NTKPSDN
+1939 NTKPSDD

-1980 KESVKEPVKPA
+1980 KETVKEPAKPV

-2005 LASDSTN
+2005 LTSDSTD

-2084 PSSRKQA
+2084 PSSRRQA

-2109 NNSPKNNGYIR
+2109 NNHPKNNGYIR

-2132 IENGELERKGFSKD
+2132 IENGELERKGFGKD

-2192 SKNLFQK
+2192 AKNLFQK

-2205 KVFGWNVRQGSLY
+2205 KVFGWNVRKGSLY
-2218 EKELHTLRNVMNDNV
+2218 EKELHTLRNAMNDNV
-2233 EDRQAIEETT
+2233 EDKQAIEE
-2243 EIINKIHQDGE
+2243 
-2254 KANLTPDEVYYANEE
+2254 
-2269 TGRLGIRV
+2269 
-2277 TSAIQADEENTE
+2277 
-2289 EKINED
+2289 
-2295 GTKQRIPKR
+2295 
-2304 FDKNSPWITPSTNIG
+2304 
-2319 TGIDEFTRDFFLGK
+2319 
-2333 LDNLTEDKLEAQYP
+2333 
-2347 NVTGNDWVAF
+2347 
-2357 REQLKQ
+2357 
-2363 FRDNLRS
+2363 
-2370 GKTIKG
+2370 
-2376 KNITIVSRDIKA
+2376 
-2388 IGQVDVTMPDG
+2388 
-2399 TVKKLDVTGTLD
+2399 
-2411 LLGYDQDGKFYIF
+2411 
-2424 DMKTVHSDN
+2424 
-2433 YLSDTE
+2433 
-2439 KSKKWNRQLQLYKQ
+2439 
-2453 CLVDK
+2453 
-2458 YGIDIAGTYII
+2458 
-2469 PIKVNY
+2469 
-2475 DTPKGAKYKDG
+2475 
-2486 TDMGGTAEYTVRNPE
+2486 
-2501 LKTKYDNPMRSQIL
+2501 
-2515 QNGEEFREAAPELR
+2515 
-2529 PILEK
+2529 
-2534 KPKPGNIKYEYLDDA
+2534 
-2549 AKAVL
+2549 
-2554 DGTVTIDNY
+2554 VTIDKDK
-2563 RQQEITTETKQEPVT
+2563 QQETPTEVKEEPIKEEPVT
-2578 VEPVEIQK
+2578 VEPVEVQK
-2586 PSAFGKDNSRKMRG
+2586 PAAFGKDNSRKMRG
-2600 MFRSSVTELNT
+2600 RFRSSVTELNAT
-2611 TKNYTQEMQSIKERA
+2611 ENYTQEMQSIKEQA

-2648 LQVRTKAFKDWFGDW
+2648 LQVRTKAFKEWFGDW
-2663 ERYTLYKSNEYN
+2663 EN
-2675 KVISNVNKEIF
+2675 
-2686 STKPKNPFNESK
+2686 NP
-2698 VQNLVF
+2698 
-2704 HISPNKFSKFETD
+2704 
-2717 KLGTNTKAKD
+2717 
-2727 TSLGIMFSED
+2727 SE
-2737 LRTIIDLS
+2737 
-2745 YEKLPI
+2745 
-2751 LKRNILGNNVYV
+2751 
-2763 SHINLKNPYKH
+2763 
-2774 FGYISSLPDAFGN
+2774 
-2787 KNYTDIR
+2787 
-2794 KQLEQEGYDG
+2794 
-2804 IIYVLGTDIDEEGY
+2804 
-2818 PLYNYGYIVFNENN
+2818 
-2832 IKIFQIKDI
+2832 
-2841 SKLQNTISYS
+2841 
-2851 TNASKVV
+2851 ASKVV
-2858 DENGEPLVVYHRT
+2858 DENGEPLIVYHHRKTELNDFNKRT
-2871 KEINIHIFDRKK
+2871 DNIFPGIYFSLKP
-2883 VQHYGFWFSVDKDY
+2883 FTWFGNY
-2897 YTKNKSNRSN
+2897 Q
-2907 FNTIAAFLN
+2907 IAAFLN
-2916 IRTPNIISHR
+2916 IKNPANISSEITT
-2926 DFVNAVDGG
+2926 DMDIDTEKYYQ
-2935 KEQNLDNT
+2935 KEG
-2943 KYDGWITKDFFE
+2943 YDGAIGIFTDLDETEKHLE
-2955 AESPDDWDYAMEMQ
+2955 GKIAEIVA
-2969 EQGIDIDKKVFVM
+2969 FN
-2982 ATTPNQIKSA
+2982 PNQIKSA

-2999 SITNNDIRYSSITEQ
+2999 STTNDDIRFSSITEQ

-3020 VTSFAERLS
+3020 VTSFAERLP

-3046 TSCR
+3046 TSCQ

>member
-173 DPGWWA
+173 DAGWWA

-185 ASSLTLLIP
+185 AGSLTLLIP

-343 VIQMYA
+343 VIQTYA

-448 DKNYSVLENVFN
+448 DKNYSVWENVFN
-460 GFDGRLSQYIQ
+460 GFDGRLFQYIQ

-491 LGGQFKRLE
+491 LGGQFKRIE

-506 KSDANEES
+506 KSDANEKS
-514 KKSLPWYQL
+514 KQSLPWYQL

-535 IHARAIDSKR
+535 IHARAIDSKK
-545 YKELLDRINAGED
+545 YKGLLDRINAGED

-619 QGFFDKVSDTRSAQE
+619 QGFFGKVNDTRSAQE

-724 LDPNINYS
+724 LDPNINYEQ
-732 ANIRIGVLT
+732 NIRVGVLT
-741 NELGNLR
+741 NELGRLR

-767 INAID
+767 ISAID
-772 KRIESIENDL
+772 KRIASIEKDL

-792 MSLRYTKNDQGEII
+792 MSLRYTKDDQGNFI

-822 RQGEKTIGNI
+822 RQGEKTIGKV

-908 KEQIGML
+908 KEQIGIL

-923 MKAIASANKIIQK
+923 MKAIASANKTIQK
-936 LYNKYGSE
+936 LYRKHGSN

-949 YDRYNRTN
+949 NNRYSRKDRNLKP
-957 NEFFS
+957 EGMS
-962 KEEIT
+962 
-967 DAELAELKD
+967 DAELTELKD

-1022 DENTDTDNPSTDGTE
+1022 DENTEVDNISTDGTE
-1037 TITGDESSQ
+1037 TITDDESSQ
-1046 TDDIPNVTDPQQT
+1046 NDDIPNVTDPQQT

-1198 SQNSSTGEGVEPNS
+1198 SQNPSTGEGVEPNS
-1212 TAASTEETTASKSST
+1212 TAASTEETTASKPST

-1242 IVEQA
+1242 VIEQA

-1269 DADLDA
+1269 DVDLDA
-1275 IAKELID
+1275 VAKELID

-1297 VTKSKNTIQG
+1297 VNKSKNTIKRV
-1307 YLERKRKAAE
+1307 LERKHQASA
-1317 PTMQSSIDDVIITQS
+1317 PTMQSSVDDIILTQS
-1332 SIIES
+1332 SIIEQ
-1337 PHSMDAV
+1337 PNSMDAIQ
-1344 NAYKASVKQMM
+1344 AYKSSVKQLM

-1379 RYANSITTDSS
+1379 RYCNSVTTDSS

-1410 DFIIMDENI
+1410 DFIIMDENT

-1449 DINYLVRQAESE
+1449 DINYLVKQAESE
-1461 EEVNQFYDALDS
+1461 EEINQFYDALDS
-1473 LNVGDKLTYE
+1473 LNVGDKLTYD
-1483 IIDGRLYIR
+1483 IVDGKLYIR
-1492 NEKGQAV
+1492 NSKGQAV

-1504 PRIDPTT
+1504 PRIDATT

-1518 DGWKTDILASN
+1518 DGWKTDVLASN

-1541 TRLFTSNAPACKE
+1541 TRWFTSNASACKE
-1554 INNIIHELAYTNPSK
+1554 INNIIHELAYTKPSK

-1647 TAMAHGQE
+1647 TAMAHNQE

-1666 ELIRIVETDKVQ
+1666 ELIRIVENDKVQ

-1741 GYVQAFPAEITDD
+1741 GYVQAFPAEVTDD

-1875 ISRLI
+1875 ISGLI

-2072 TVGKRWLDMFSN
+2072 TVGKRWLNMFSN
-2084 PSSRKQA
+2084 PSSRRQA

-2109 NNSPKNNGYIR
+2109 NNHPKNNGYIR
-2120 SAQQIYDEFKAA
+2120 SAQQIYDEFKTA
-2132 IENGELERKGFSKD
+2132 IENGELERKGFDKD
-2146 VIEHLKQYLFEGDEN
+2146 GIEHLKQYLFEGDEN

-2183 DATFDKKRG
+2183 DATFDKKKG
-2192 SKNLFQK
+2192 AKNLFQK

-2218 EKELHTLRNVMNDNV
+2218 EKELNTLRNVMDNNI
-2233 EDRQAIEETT
+2233 EEKQAIE
-2243 EIINKIHQDGE
+2243 K
-2254 KANLTPDEVYYANEE
+2254 
-2269 TGRLGIRV
+2269 
-2277 TSAIQADEENTE
+2277 
-2289 EKINED
+2289 
-2295 GTKQRIPKR
+2295 
-2304 FDKNSPWITPSTNIG
+2304 
-2319 TGIDEFTRDFFLGK
+2319 
-2333 LDNLTEDKLEAQYP
+2333 
-2347 NVTGNDWVAF
+2347 
-2357 REQLKQ
+2357 
-2363 FRDNLRS
+2363 
-2370 GKTIKG
+2370 
-2376 KNITIVSRDIKA
+2376 
-2388 IGQVDVTMPDG
+2388 
-2399 TVKKLDVTGTLD
+2399 
-2411 LLGYDQDGKFYIF
+2411 
-2424 DMKTVHSDN
+2424 
-2433 YLSDTE
+2433 
-2439 KSKKWNRQLQLYKQ
+2439 
-2453 CLVDK
+2453 
-2458 YGIDIAGTYII
+2458 
-2469 PIKVNY
+2469 
-2475 DTPKGAKYKDG
+2475 
-2486 TDMGGTAEYTVRNPE
+2486 
-2501 LKTKYDNPMRSQIL
+2501 
-2515 QNGEEFREAAPELR
+2515 
-2529 PILEK
+2529 
-2534 KPKPGNIKYEYLDDA
+2534 
-2549 AKAVL
+2549 
-2554 DGTVTIDNY
+2554 VTIDKDK
-2563 RQQEITTETKQEPVT
+2563 QQKLPTEVKEEPVKEEPVT
-2578 VEPVEIQK
+2578 VEPIEVQK
-2586 PSAFGKDNSRKMRG
+2586 PAAFGKDNSRKMRG
-2600 MFRSSVTELNT
+2600 RFRSSVTELNT
-2611 TKNYTQEMQSIKERA
+2611 TKNYTPEMQSIKEAA
-2626 IADGTFMK
+2626 IANGTFMK

-2648 LQVRTKAFKDWFGDW
+2648 VQVRTKAFEDWFGD
-2663 ERYTLYKSNEYN
+2663 S
-2675 KVISNVNKEIF
+2675 
-2686 STKPKNPFNESK
+2686 
-2698 VQNLVF
+2698 
-2704 HISPNKFSKFETD
+2704 
-2717 KLGTNTKAKD
+2717 
-2727 TSLGIMFSED
+2727 
-2737 LRTIIDLS
+2737 
-2745 YEKLPI
+2745 
-2751 LKRNILGNNVYV
+2751 
-2763 SHINLKNPYKH
+2763 
-2774 FGYISSLPDAFGN
+2774 
-2787 KNYTDIR
+2787 
-2794 KQLEQEGYDG
+2794 
-2804 IIYVLGTDIDEEGY
+2804 
-2818 PLYNYGYIVFNENN
+2818 ENN
-2832 IKIFQIKDI
+2832 PV
-2841 SKLQNTISYS
+2841 
-2851 TNASKVV
+2851 NASKV
-2858 DENGEPLVVYHRT
+2858 DDQNGEPLVVYH
-2871 KEINIHIFDRKK
+2871 
-2883 VQHYGFWFSVDKDY
+2883 GS
-2897 YTKNKSNRSN
+2897 KNGN
-2907 FNTIAAFLN
+2907 FNTFDYNYLRKADSGFFFTSDKEYAKQFGDIREFFLN
-2916 IRTPNIISHR
+2916 IKNPNITNIPL
-2926 DFVNAVDGG
+2926 NVDNVETLLTTDYIRGTDG
-2935 KEQNLDNT
+2935 IQGHDDANTNENLSRS
-2943 KYDGWITKDFFE
+2943 KG
-2955 AESPDDWDYAMEMQ
+2955 Q
-2969 EQGIDIDKKVFVM
+2969 EYI
-2982 ATTPNQIKSA
+2982 ATRSNQIKSA

-3020 VTSFAERLS
+3020 VTSFAERLPT
-3029 AQQQPK
+3029 QQQPR